1 MLPGF
6 ITLQDNS
13 ATTVESRDGMNK
25 GSRKNRV
32 LLGLVV
38 ALLLAFSG
46 YCWQLLSQQ
55 QQAEDMSTAAEVV
68 LNRINSDTVYLL
80 GREQANDT
88 NVQQRLSQ
96 LSANLDSFVRMVR
109 SDPLL
114 ISFPLSQTLLQDMDS
129 YLMELAQ
136 LHAMEMAIEYIQQPF
151 QLQLHKVLA
160 LPQADDTLKNN
171 LKELAQLGSFLQKSW
186 SKEEQEQL
194 TLLQQQLTTRYRD
207 QPDVIALVQLSADL
221 SRQVVAYH
229 TLRNRLIDMHVV
241 DTLVR
246 WKLDRLECA
255 AKLMNRFY
263 LMVLGGALICFG
275 LVAYT
280 LWRRNQKLSELS
292 HQTGLLAQ
300 AKSDF
305 LANMSHE
312 IRTPMNAIIGFSS
325 LALQTELD
333 QQQRDYLGKIKS
345 SSDTLLLLINDIL
358 DLTKV
363 ESGKLTLEEIDFD
376 LSEQLDSL
384 AGMFAD
390 LAERKHVEV
399 IICKSSDV
407 PVFLRGDPLR
417 LGQVLVN
424 LVNNAIKFTER
435 GEVEVS
441 ISLAS
446 AHPMR
451 IRFSIRDTGIGIAED
466 KQAHLFQA
474 FTQIDASNTRKYG
487 GSGLG
492 LNISQRLVELM
503 GGRISV
509 QSKPGVGSLFQFDI
523 PMTQAVYG
531 VAGRKVFFEHQPL
544 VMVMDD
550 NELVLDLAK
559 DILTRAGVRVLA
571 VNSLSRARQVLRE
584 EGQSLKLAILDWRMG
599 QEDGLDLALEMY
611 QHSQWRRIPILM
623 ISAWSRDGLHGK
635 MESIGLTHFLPK
647 PMTENSLLA
656 KVDELLNGSSYEHH
670 LRQAE
675 AQGDQQH
682 FKSLL
687 QGTRV
692 LLAEDNRVNQ
702 QLIIEY
708 LRRVD
713 AVVTVVNNGREAVER
728 VAEQPFD
735 VILMDLQMPVLDGLD
750 ATRQIRKMVDKHDV
764 PIIAL
769 TASAMP
775 GDKERCLGVG
785 MNGYVTKPVSKLD
798 LYNNLLQWVK
808 PQELEQSGMLEVK
821 PPDMM
826 GVLDL
831 QDALKRLEQ
840 DKEALQ
846 ILFKLFMSEHKD
858 DLWEIRSALRRQQPD
873 VACKLLHTLKGVSA
887 NISAAR
893 LQVVAGELEWRLRQN
908 EVLSEADLEQ
918 LQQVFSQTR
927 EEVSHFLLTGEQHEN
942 TYNPYA
948 TGDDRPSQ

>member
-1 MLPGF
+1 
-6 ITLQDNS
+6 
-13 ATTVESRDGMNK
+13 MNK
-25 GSRKNRV
+25 GSRKNRAV
-32 LLGLVV
+32 PGLIV

-46 YCWQLLSQQ
+46 YCWQSLSQQ
-55 QQAEDMSTAAEVV
+55 QQAHDLNDAAEVV
-68 LNRINSDTVYLL
+68 LNRINADTVYLL
-80 GREQANDT
+80 GREQANDS
-88 NVQQRLSQ
+88 NVQQRLNQ
-96 LSANLDSFVRMVR
+96 LSITLDGFVREVR
-109 SDPLL
+109 SDPELVQDD
-114 ISFPLSQTLLQDMDS
+114 LSQALLDDMDT
-129 YLMELAQ
+129 YLMALAR
-136 LHAMEMAIEYIQQPF
+136 LHAIEMAIEYLNAP
-151 QLQLHKVLA
+151 LQAQIKKVRGISPSDSALHRDLE
-160 LPQADDTLKNN
+160 
-171 LKELAQLGSFLQKSW
+171 ELAQLSNYLQRSW
-186 SKEEQEQL
+186 DKREQT
-194 TLLQQQLTTRYRD
+194 TLDQLQQQLQSRYGNLPEIATLIRLSKEMS
-207 QPDVIALVQLSADL
+207 QQVI
-221 SRQVVAYH
+221 AYH
-229 TLRNRLIDMHVV
+229 TLRYQLIDMHVIES
-241 DTLVR
+241 LVR
-246 WKLDRLECA
+246 WKLDKLERA
-255 AKLMNRFY
+255 SSLMNRFY
-263 LMVLGGALICFG
+263 LMVLCGALICFA
-275 LVAYT
+275 LVAFT

-292 HQTGLLAQ
+292 RQTGLLAQ

-399 IICKSSDV
+399 VIRKSPEV

-435 GEVEVS
+435 GEVEVC
-441 ISLAS
+441 IELANP
-446 AHPMR
+446 HPMR
-451 IRFSIRDTGIGIAED
+451 IRFSVRDTGIGIAEE
-466 KQAHLFQA
+466 KQTQLFQA
-474 FTQIDASNTRKYG
+474 FTQLEAGNTRKYG

-503 GGRISV
+503 GGRITV
-509 QSKPGVGSLFQFDI
+509 ESKPGVGSLFKFDI
-523 PMTQAVYG
+523 PMAQAVYG
-531 VAGRKVFFEHQPL
+531 VAGRKVFFENQPL

-550 NELVLDLAK
+550 NELVLDLAR
-559 DILTRAGVRVLA
+559 DILTRAGVRVLP
-571 VNSLSRARQVLRE
+571 VNSLSRARQLLRE
-584 EGQSLKLAILDWRMG
+584 EGPNLRLAILDWRMG

-623 ISAWSRDGLHGK
+623 ISAWAREGLHAR
-635 MESIGLTHFLPK
+635 MDSMGLTHFLPK
-647 PMTENSLLA
+647 PMTENALLA
-656 KVDELLNGSSYEHH
+656 KVDELLNGSSYELN
-670 LRQAE
+670 LRKAE

-713 AVVTVVNNGREAVER
+713 AVVCVVSNGREAVER

-808 PQELEQSGMLEVK
+808 PQGVEQAGIMEVK
-821 PPDMM
+821 PPDMI
-826 GVLDL
+826 GILDL

-858 DLWEIRSALRRQQPD
+858 DLWEIRSALRRQQPE
-873 VACKLLHTLKGVSA
+873 VASKLLHTLKGVSA

-893 LQVVAGELEWRLRQN
+893 LQLVAGELEWRLRQN
-908 EVLSEADLEQ
+908 EVLSETDLEQ

-942 TYNPYA
+942 SYNPYSS
-948 TGDDRPSQ
+948 GDDRMSQ

>member
-1 MLPGF
+1 
-6 ITLQDNS
+6 
-13 ATTVESRDGMNK
+13 MNK
-25 GSRKNRV
+25 GSRKNRAV
-32 LLGLVV
+32 PGLIV

-46 YCWQLLSQQ
+46 YCWQSLSQQ
-55 QQAEDMSTAAEVV
+55 QQAHDLNDAAEVV
-68 LNRINSDTVYLL
+68 LNRINADTVYLL
-80 GREQANDT
+80 GREQANDS
-88 NVQQRLSQ
+88 NVQQRLNQ
-96 LSANLDSFVRMVR
+96 LSITLDGFVREVR
-109 SDPLL
+109 SDPELVQDD
-114 ISFPLSQTLLQDMDS
+114 LSQSLLEDMDT
-129 YLMELAQ
+129 YLMALAR
-136 LHAMEMAIEYIQQPF
+136 LHAIEMAIEYLNAP
-151 QLQLHKVLA
+151 LQAQIKKVRGISPSDSALHRDLE
-160 LPQADDTLKNN
+160 
-171 LKELAQLGSFLQKSW
+171 ELAQLSNYLQRSW
-186 SKEEQEQL
+186 DKREQT
-194 TLLQQQLTTRYRD
+194 TLDQLQQQLQSRYGNL
-207 QPDVIALVQLSADL
+207 PEIATLIRLSKEM
-221 SRQVVAYH
+221 SQQVMAYH
-229 TLRNRLIDMHVV
+229 TLRYQLIDMHVIES
-241 DTLVR
+241 LVR
-246 WKLDRLECA
+246 WKLDKLERA
-255 AKLMNRFY
+255 SSLMNRFY
-263 LMVLGGALICFG
+263 LMVLCGALICFA
-275 LVAYT
+275 LVAFT

-292 HQTGLLAQ
+292 RQTGLLAQ

-399 IICKSSDV
+399 VIRKSPEV

-435 GEVEVS
+435 GEVEVC
-441 ISLAS
+441 IELANP
-446 AHPMR
+446 HPMR
-451 IRFSIRDTGIGIAED
+451 IRFSVRDTGIGIAEE
-466 KQAHLFQA
+466 KQTQLFQA
-474 FTQIDASNTRKYG
+474 FTQLEAGNTRKYG

-503 GGRISV
+503 GGRITV
-509 QSKPGVGSLFQFDI
+509 ESKPGVGSLFKFDI
-523 PMTQAVYG
+523 PMAQAVYG
-531 VAGRKVFFEHQPL
+531 VAGRKVFFENQPL

-550 NELVLDLAK
+550 NELVLDLAR
-559 DILTRAGVRVLA
+559 DILTRAGVRVLP
-571 VNSLSRARQVLRE
+571 VNSLSRARQLLRE
-584 EGQSLKLAILDWRMG
+584 EGPNLRLAILDWRMG

-623 ISAWSRDGLHGK
+623 ISAWAREGLHAR
-635 MESIGLTHFLPK
+635 MDSMGLTHFLPK
-647 PMTENSLLA
+647 PMTENALLA
-656 KVDELLNGSSYEHH
+656 KVDELLNGSSYELN
-670 LRQAE
+670 LRKAE

-713 AVVTVVNNGREAVER
+713 AVVCVVSNGREAVER

-808 PQELEQSGMLEVK
+808 PQGVEQAGIMEVK
-821 PPDMM
+821 PPDMI
-826 GVLDL
+826 GILDL

-858 DLWEIRSALRRQQPD
+858 DLWEIRSALRRQQPE
-873 VACKLLHTLKGVSA
+873 VASKLLHTLKGVSA
-887 NISAAR
+887 NISASR
-893 LQVVAGELEWRLRQN
+893 LQLVAGELEWRLRQN
-908 EVLSEADLEQ
+908 EVLSETDLEQ

-942 TYNPYA
+942 SYNPYSS
-948 TGDDRPSQ
+948 GDDRMSQ

>member
-1 MLPGF
+1 
-6 ITLQDNS
+6 
-13 ATTVESRDGMNK
+13 MNK
-25 GSRKNRV
+25 GSRKNRAV
-32 LLGLVV
+32 PGLIV

-46 YCWQLLSQQ
+46 YCWQSLSQQ
-55 QQAEDMSTAAEVV
+55 QQAHNLNEAAEVV
-68 LNRINSDTVYLL
+68 LNRINADTLYLL
-80 GREQANDT
+80 GREQANDS
-88 NVQQRLSQ
+88 NVQQRLNQ
-96 LSANLDSFVRMVR
+96 LSITLDGFVREVR
-109 SDPLL
+109 RDPELVQDD
-114 ISFPLSQTLLQDMDS
+114 LSQALLDDMDT
-129 YLMELAQ
+129 YLMALAR
-136 LHAMEMAIEYIQQPF
+136 LHAIEMAIEYLNAP
-151 QLQLHKVLA
+151 LQAQIKKVRGISPSDSALHRDLE
-160 LPQADDTLKNN
+160 
-171 LKELAQLGSFLQKSW
+171 ELAQLSNYLQRSW
-186 SKEEQEQL
+186 DKREQT
-194 TLLQQQLTTRYRD
+194 TLDQLQQQLQSRYGNL
-207 QPDVIALVQLSADL
+207 PEIATLIRLSKEI
-221 SRQVVAYH
+221 SQQVMAYH
-229 TLRNRLIDMHVV
+229 TLRYQLIDMHVIES
-241 DTLVR
+241 LVR
-246 WKLDRLECA
+246 WKLDKLERA
-255 AKLMNRFY
+255 SSLMNRFY
-263 LMVLGGALICFG
+263 LMVLCGALICFA
-275 LVAYT
+275 LVAFT

-292 HQTGLLAQ
+292 RQTGLLAQ

-399 IICKSSDV
+399 VIRKSPEV

-435 GEVEVS
+435 GEVEVC
-441 ISLAS
+441 IELANP
-446 AHPMR
+446 HPMR
-451 IRFSIRDTGIGIAED
+451 IRFSVRDTGIGIAEE
-466 KQAHLFQA
+466 KQTQLFQA
-474 FTQIDASNTRKYG
+474 FTQLEAGNTRKYG

-509 QSKPGVGSLFQFDI
+509 ESKPGVGSLFKFDI
-523 PMTQAVYG
+523 PMAQAVYG
-531 VAGRKVFFEHQPL
+531 VAGRKVFFENQPL

-550 NELVLDLAK
+550 NELVLDLAR
-559 DILTRAGVRVLA
+559 DILTRAGVRVLP
-571 VNSLSRARQVLRE
+571 VNSLSRARQLLRE
-584 EGQSLKLAILDWRMG
+584 EGPNLRLAILDWRMG

-623 ISAWSRDGLHGK
+623 ISAWAREGLHAR
-635 MESIGLTHFLPK
+635 MDSMGLTHFLPK
-647 PMTENSLLA
+647 PMTENALLA
-656 KVDELLNGSSYEHH
+656 KVDELLNGSSYELN
-670 LRQAE
+670 LRKAE

-713 AVVTVVNNGREAVER
+713 AVVCVVSNGREAVER

-808 PQELEQSGMLEVK
+808 PQGVEQVGIMEVK
-821 PPDMM
+821 PPDMI
-826 GVLDL
+826 GILDL

-858 DLWEIRSALRRQQPD
+858 DLWEIRSALRRQQPE
-873 VACKLLHTLKGVSA
+873 VASKLLHTLKGVSA
-887 NISAAR
+887 NISASR
-893 LQVVAGELEWRLRQN
+893 LQLVAGELEWRLRQN
-908 EVLSEADLEQ
+908 EVLSETDLEQ

-942 TYNPYA
+942 SYNPYSS
-948 TGDDRPSQ
+948 GDDRMSQ

>member
-1 MLPGF
+1 
-6 ITLQDNS
+6 
-13 ATTVESRDGMNK
+13 MNK
-25 GSRKNRV
+25 GSRKNRAV
-32 LLGLVV
+32 PGLIV

-46 YCWQLLSQQ
+46 YCWQSLSQQ
-55 QQAEDMSTAAEVV
+55 QQAHNLNEAAEVV
-68 LNRINSDTVYLL
+68 LNRINADTLYLL
-80 GREQANDT
+80 GREQANDS
-88 NVQQRLSQ
+88 NVQQRLNQ
-96 LSANLDSFVRMVR
+96 LSITLDGFVREVR
-109 SDPLL
+109 SDPELVQDA
-114 ISFPLSQTLLQDMDS
+114 LSQALLEDMDT
-129 YLMELAQ
+129 YLMALAR
-136 LHAMEMAIEYIQQPF
+136 LHAIEMAIEYLNVP
-151 QLQLHKVLA
+151 LQAQIKKVRGISPSNSALHRDLE
-160 LPQADDTLKNN
+160 
-171 LKELAQLGSFLQKSW
+171 ELAQLSSYLQRSW
-186 SKEEQEQL
+186 DKREQT
-194 TLLQQQLTTRYRD
+194 TLDQLQQQLQSRYGNL
-207 QPDVIALVQLSADL
+207 PEIATLIRLSKEMNQ
-221 SRQVVAYH
+221 QVMAYH
-229 TLRNRLIDMHVV
+229 TLRYQLIDMHVIES
-241 DTLVR
+241 LVR
-246 WKLDRLECA
+246 WKLDKLERA
-255 AKLMNRFY
+255 SSLMNRFY
-263 LMVLGGALICFG
+263 LMVLCGALICFA
-275 LVAYT
+275 LVAFT

-292 HQTGLLAQ
+292 RQTGLLAQ

-399 IICKSSDV
+399 VIRKSPEV

-435 GEVEVS
+435 GEVEVC
-441 ISLAS
+441 IELANP
-446 AHPMR
+446 HPMR
-451 IRFSIRDTGIGIAED
+451 IRFSVRDTGIGIAEE
-466 KQAHLFQA
+466 KQTQLFQA
-474 FTQIDASNTRKYG
+474 FTQLEAGNTRKYG

-503 GGRISV
+503 GGRITV
-509 QSKPGVGSLFQFDI
+509 ESKPGVGSLFKFDI
-523 PMTQAVYG
+523 PMAQAVYG
-531 VAGRKVFFEHQPL
+531 VAGRKVFFENQPL

-550 NELVLDLAK
+550 NELVLDLAR
-559 DILTRAGVRVLA
+559 DILTRAGVRVLP
-571 VNSLSRARQVLRE
+571 VNSLSRARQLLRE
-584 EGQSLKLAILDWRMG
+584 EGPNLRLAILDWRMG

-623 ISAWSRDGLHGK
+623 ISAWAREGLHAR
-635 MESIGLTHFLPK
+635 MDSMGLTHFLPK
-647 PMTENSLLA
+647 PMTENALLA
-656 KVDELLNGSSYEHH
+656 KVDELLNGSSYELN
-670 LRQAE
+670 LRKAE

-713 AVVTVVNNGREAVER
+713 AVVCVVSNGREAVER

-808 PQELEQSGMLEVK
+808 PQGVEQAGIMEVK
-821 PPDMM
+821 PPDMI
-826 GVLDL
+826 GILDL

-858 DLWEIRSALRRQQPD
+858 DLWEIRSALRRQQPE
-873 VACKLLHTLKGVSA
+873 VASKLLHTLKGVSA

-893 LQVVAGELEWRLRQN
+893 LQLVAGELEWRLRQN
-908 EVLSEADLEQ
+908 EVLSETDLEQ

-942 TYNPYA
+942 SYNPYSS
-948 TGDDRPSQ
+948 GDDRMSQ

>member
-1 MLPGF
+1 MPGL
-6 ITLQDNS
+6 I
-13 ATTVESRDGMNK
+13 
-25 GSRKNRV
+25 
-32 LLGLVV
+32 V

-46 YCWQLLSQQ
+46 YCWQSLSQQ
-55 QQAEDMSTAAEVV
+55 QQAHNLNEAAEVV
-68 LNRINSDTVYLL
+68 LNRINADTLYLL
-80 GREQANDT
+80 GREQANDS
-88 NVQQRLSQ
+88 NVQQRLNQ
-96 LSANLDSFVRMVR
+96 LSITLDGFVREVR
-109 SDPLL
+109 SDPELVQDD
-114 ISFPLSQTLLQDMDS
+114 LSQALLDDMDN
-129 YLMELAQ
+129 YLMALAR
-136 LHAMEMAIEYIQQPF
+136 LHAIEMAIEYLNAP
-151 QLQLHKVLA
+151 LQAQIKKVRGISPSDSALHRDLE
-160 LPQADDTLKNN
+160 
-171 LKELAQLGSFLQKSW
+171 ELAQLSNYLQRSW
-186 SKEEQEQL
+186 DKREQT
-194 TLLQQQLTTRYRD
+194 TLDQLQQQLQSRYGNLPEIATLIRLSKEMS
-207 QPDVIALVQLSADL
+207 QQVI
-221 SRQVVAYH
+221 AYH
-229 TLRNRLIDMHVV
+229 TLRYQLIDMHVIES
-241 DTLVR
+241 LVR
-246 WKLDRLECA
+246 WKLDKLERA
-255 AKLMNRFY
+255 SSLMNRFY
-263 LMVLGGALICFG
+263 LMVLCGALICFA
-275 LVAYT
+275 LVAFT

-292 HQTGLLAQ
+292 RQTGLLAQ

-399 IICKSSDV
+399 VIRKSPEV

-435 GEVEVS
+435 GEVEVC
-441 ISLAS
+441 IELANP
-446 AHPMR
+446 HPMR
-451 IRFSIRDTGIGIAED
+451 IRFSVRDTGIGIAEE
-466 KQAHLFQA
+466 KQTQLFQA
-474 FTQIDASNTRKYG
+474 FTQLEAGNTRKYG

-503 GGRISV
+503 GGRITV
-509 QSKPGVGSLFQFDI
+509 ESKPGVGSLFKFDI
-523 PMTQAVYG
+523 PMAQAVYG
-531 VAGRKVFFEHQPL
+531 VAGRKVFFENQPL

-550 NELVLDLAK
+550 NELVLDLAR
-559 DILTRAGVRVLA
+559 DILTRAGVRVLP
-571 VNSLSRARQVLRE
+571 VNSLSRARQLLRE
-584 EGQSLKLAILDWRMG
+584 EGPNLRLAILDWRMG

-623 ISAWSRDGLHGK
+623 ISAWAREGLHAR
-635 MESIGLTHFLPK
+635 MDSMGLTHFLPK
-647 PMTENSLLA
+647 PMTENALLA
-656 KVDELLNGSSYEHH
+656 KVDELLNGSSYELN
-670 LRQAE
+670 LRKAE

-713 AVVTVVNNGREAVER
+713 AVVCVVSNGREAVER

-808 PQELEQSGMLEVK
+808 PQGVEQAGIMEVK
-821 PPDMM
+821 PPDMI
-826 GVLDL
+826 GILDL

-858 DLWEIRSALRRQQPD
+858 DLWEIRSALRRQQPE
-873 VACKLLHTLKGVSA
+873 VASKLLHTLKGVSA

-893 LQVVAGELEWRLRQN
+893 LQLVAGELEWRLRQN
-908 EVLSEADLEQ
+908 EVLSETDLEQ

-942 TYNPYA
+942 SYNPYSS
-948 TGDDRPSQ
+948 GDDRMSQ

>member
-1 MLPGF
+1 
-6 ITLQDNS
+6 
-13 ATTVESRDGMNK
+13 MNK
-25 GSRKNRV
+25 GSRKNRAV
-32 LLGLVV
+32 PGLIV

-46 YCWQLLSQQ
+46 YCWQSLSQQ
-55 QQAEDMSTAAEVV
+55 QQAHNLNEAAEVV
-68 LNRINSDTVYLL
+68 LNRINADTLYLL
-80 GREQANDT
+80 GREQANDS
-88 NVQQRLSQ
+88 NVQQRLNQ
-96 LSANLDSFVRMVR
+96 LSITLDGFVREVR
-109 SDPLL
+109 SDPELVQDDLSLALL
-114 ISFPLSQTLLQDMDS
+114 EDMDN
-129 YLMELAQ
+129 YLMALAR
-136 LHAMEMAIEYIQQPF
+136 LHAIEMAIEYLNAP
-151 QLQLHKVLA
+151 LQAQIKKVRGISPSDSALHRDLE
-160 LPQADDTLKNN
+160 
-171 LKELAQLGSFLQKSW
+171 ELAQLSNYLQRSW
-186 SKEEQEQL
+186 DKREQT
-194 TLLQQQLTTRYRD
+194 TLDQLQQQLQSRYGNLPEIATLIRLSKEMS
-207 QPDVIALVQLSADL
+207 QQVI
-221 SRQVVAYH
+221 AYH
-229 TLRNRLIDMHVV
+229 TLRYQLIDMHVIES
-241 DTLVR
+241 LVR
-246 WKLDRLECA
+246 WKLDKLERA
-255 AKLMNRFY
+255 SSLMNRFY
-263 LMVLGGALICFG
+263 LMVLCGALICFA
-275 LVAYT
+275 LVAFT

-292 HQTGLLAQ
+292 RQTGLLAQ

-399 IICKSSDV
+399 VIRKSPEV

-435 GEVEVS
+435 GEVEVC
-441 ISLAS
+441 IELANP
-446 AHPMR
+446 HPMR
-451 IRFSIRDTGIGIAED
+451 IRFSVRDTGIGIAEE
-466 KQAHLFQA
+466 KQTQLFQA
-474 FTQIDASNTRKYG
+474 FTQLEAGNTRKYG

-503 GGRISV
+503 GGRITV
-509 QSKPGVGSLFQFDI
+509 ESKPGVGSLFKFDI
-523 PMTQAVYG
+523 PMAQAVYG
-531 VAGRKVFFEHQPL
+531 VAGRKVFFENQPL

-550 NELVLDLAK
+550 NELVLDLAR
-559 DILTRAGVRVLA
+559 DILTRAGVRVLP
-571 VNSLSRARQVLRE
+571 VNSLSRARQLLRE
-584 EGQSLKLAILDWRMG
+584 EGPNLRLAILDWRMG

-623 ISAWSRDGLHGK
+623 ISAWAREGLHAR
-635 MESIGLTHFLPK
+635 MDSMGLTHFLPK
-647 PMTENSLLA
+647 PMTENALLA
-656 KVDELLNGSSYEHH
+656 KVDELLNGSSYELN
-670 LRQAE
+670 LRKAE

-713 AVVTVVNNGREAVER
+713 AVVCVVSNGREAVER

-808 PQELEQSGMLEVK
+808 PQGVEQAGIMEVK
-821 PPDMM
+821 PPDMI
-826 GVLDL
+826 GILDL

-858 DLWEIRSALRRQQPD
+858 DLWEIRSALRRQQPE
-873 VACKLLHTLKGVSA
+873 VASKLLHTLKGVSA

-893 LQVVAGELEWRLRQN
+893 LQLVAGELEWRLRQN
-908 EVLSEADLEQ
+908 EVLSETDLEQ

-942 TYNPYA
+942 SYNPYSS
-948 TGDDRPSQ
+948 GDDRMSQ

>member
-1 MLPGF
+1 
-6 ITLQDNS
+6 
-13 ATTVESRDGMNK
+13 MNK
-25 GSRKNRV
+25 GSRKNRAV
-32 LLGLVV
+32 PGLIV

-46 YCWQLLSQQ
+46 YCWQSLSQQ
-55 QQAEDMSTAAEVV
+55 QQAHDLNDAAEVV
-68 LNRINSDTVYLL
+68 LNRINADTVYLL
-80 GREQANDT
+80 GREQANDS
-88 NVQQRLSQ
+88 NVQQRLNQ
-96 LSANLDSFVRMVR
+96 LSITLDGFVREVR
-109 SDPLL
+109 SDPELVQEE
-114 ISFPLSQTLLQDMDS
+114 LSQVLLEDMDT
-129 YLMELAQ
+129 YLMALAK
-136 LHAMEMAIEYIQQPF
+136 LHAIEMAIEYLNAP
-151 QLQLHKVLA
+151 LQAQIKKVRGISPSDSALHRDLE
-160 LPQADDTLKNN
+160 
-171 LKELAQLGSFLQKSW
+171 ELAQLSSYLQRSW
-186 SKEEQEQL
+186 DKREQTALNQ
-194 TLLQQQLTTRYRD
+194 LQQQLQSRYGD
-207 QPDVIALVQLSADL
+207 LPEIATLIRL
-221 SRQVVAYH
+221 SREVSQQVMAYH
-229 TLRNRLIDMHVV
+229 TLRYQLIDMHVIES
-241 DTLVR
+241 LVR
-246 WKLDRLECA
+246 WKLDKLERA
-255 AKLMNRFY
+255 SSLMNRFY
-263 LMVLGGALICFG
+263 LMVLCGALICFA
-275 LVAYT
+275 LVAFT

-292 HQTGLLAQ
+292 RQTGLLAQ

-399 IICKSSDV
+399 VIRKSPEV

-435 GEVEVS
+435 GEVEVC
-441 ISLAS
+441 IELANP
-446 AHPMR
+446 HPMR
-451 IRFSIRDTGIGIAED
+451 IRFSVRDTGIGIAEE
-466 KQAHLFQA
+466 KQTQLFQA
-474 FTQIDASNTRKYG
+474 FTQLEAGNTRKYG

-503 GGRISV
+503 GGRITV
-509 QSKPGVGSLFQFDI
+509 ESKPGVGSLFKFDI
-523 PMTQAVYG
+523 PMAQAVYG
-531 VAGRKVFFEHQPL
+531 VAGRKVFFENQPL

-550 NELVLDLAK
+550 NELVLDLAR
-559 DILTRAGVRVLA
+559 DILTRAGVRVLP
-571 VNSLSRARQVLRE
+571 VNSLSRARQLLRE
-584 EGQSLKLAILDWRMG
+584 EGPNLRLAILDWRMG

-623 ISAWSRDGLHGK
+623 ISAWAREGLHAR
-635 MESIGLTHFLPK
+635 MDSMGLTHFLPK
-647 PMTENSLLA
+647 PMTENALLA
-656 KVDELLNGSSYEHH
+656 KVDELLNGSSYELN
-670 LRQAE
+670 LRKAE

-713 AVVTVVNNGREAVER
+713 AVVCVVSNGREAVER

-808 PQELEQSGMLEVK
+808 PQGVEQAGIMEVK
-821 PPDMM
+821 PPDMI
-826 GVLDL
+826 GILDL

-858 DLWEIRSALRRQQPD
+858 DLWEIRSALRRQQPE
-873 VACKLLHTLKGVSA
+873 VASKLLHTLKGVSA

-893 LQVVAGELEWRLRQN
+893 LQLVASELEWRLRQN
-908 EVLSEADLEQ
+908 EVLSETDLEQ

-942 TYNPYA
+942 SYNPYSS
-948 TGDDRPSQ
+948 GDDRMSQ

>member
-1 MLPGF
+1 
-6 ITLQDNS
+6 
-13 ATTVESRDGMNK
+13 MNK
-25 GSRKNRV
+25 GSRKNRAV
-32 LLGLVV
+32 PGLIV

-46 YCWQLLSQQ
+46 YCWQSLSQQ
-55 QQAEDMSTAAEVV
+55 QQAHDLNDAAEVV
-68 LNRINSDTVYLL
+68 LNRINADTVYLL
-80 GREQANDT
+80 GREQANDS
-88 NVQQRLSQ
+88 NVQQRLNQ
-96 LSANLDSFVRMVR
+96 LSITLDGFVREVR
-109 SDPLL
+109 SDPELVQEE
-114 ISFPLSQTLLQDMDS
+114 LSQVLLEDMDT
-129 YLMELAQ
+129 YLMALAK
-136 LHAMEMAIEYIQQPF
+136 LHAIEMAIEYLNAP
-151 QLQLHKVLA
+151 LQAQIKKVRGISPSDSALHRDLE
-160 LPQADDTLKNN
+160 
-171 LKELAQLGSFLQKSW
+171 ELAQLSSYLQRSW
-186 SKEEQEQL
+186 DKREQTALNQ
-194 TLLQQQLTTRYRD
+194 LQQQLQSRYGD
-207 QPDVIALVQLSADL
+207 LPEIATLIRLSKEV
-221 SRQVVAYH
+221 SQQVMAYH
-229 TLRNRLIDMHVV
+229 TLRYQLIDMHVIES
-241 DTLVR
+241 LVR
-246 WKLDRLECA
+246 WKLDKLERA
-255 AKLMNRFY
+255 SSLMNRFY
-263 LMVLGGALICFG
+263 LMVLCGALICFA
-275 LVAYT
+275 LVAFT

-292 HQTGLLAQ
+292 RQTGLLAQ

-399 IICKSSDV
+399 VIRKSPEV

-435 GEVEVS
+435 GEVEVC
-441 ISLAS
+441 IELANP
-446 AHPMR
+446 HPMR
-451 IRFSIRDTGIGIAED
+451 IRFSVRDTGIGIAEE
-466 KQAHLFQA
+466 KQTQLFQA
-474 FTQIDASNTRKYG
+474 FTQLEAGNTRKYG

-503 GGRISV
+503 GGRITV
-509 QSKPGVGSLFQFDI
+509 ESKPGVGSLFKFDI
-523 PMTQAVYG
+523 PMAQAVYG
-531 VAGRKVFFEHQPL
+531 VAGRKVFFENQPL

-550 NELVLDLAK
+550 NELVLDLAR
-559 DILTRAGVRVLA
+559 DILTRAGVRVLP
-571 VNSLSRARQVLRE
+571 VNSLSRARQLLRE
-584 EGQSLKLAILDWRMG
+584 EGPNLRLAILDWRMG

-623 ISAWSRDGLHGK
+623 ISAWAREGLHAR
-635 MESIGLTHFLPK
+635 MDSMGLTHFLPK
-647 PMTENSLLA
+647 PMTENALLA
-656 KVDELLNGSSYEHH
+656 KVDELLNGSSYELN
-670 LRQAE
+670 LRKAE

-713 AVVTVVNNGREAVER
+713 AVVCVVSNGREAVER

-808 PQELEQSGMLEVK
+808 PQGVEQAGIMEVK
-821 PPDMM
+821 PPDMI
-826 GVLDL
+826 GILDL

-858 DLWEIRSALRRQQPD
+858 DLWEIRSALRRQQPE
-873 VACKLLHTLKGVSA
+873 VASKLLHTLKGVSA

-893 LQVVAGELEWRLRQN
+893 LQLVAGELEWRLRQN
-908 EVLSEADLEQ
+908 EVLSETDLEQ

-942 TYNPYA
+942 SYNPYSS
-948 TGDDRPSQ
+948 GDDRMSQ

>member
-1 MLPGF
+1 
-6 ITLQDNS
+6 
-13 ATTVESRDGMNK
+13 MNK
-25 GSRKNRV
+25 GSRKNRAV
-32 LLGLVV
+32 PGLIV

-46 YCWQLLSQQ
+46 YCWQSLSQQ
-55 QQAEDMSTAAEVV
+55 QQAHDLNDAAEVV
-68 LNRINSDTVYLL
+68 LNRINADTVYLL
-80 GREQANDT
+80 GREQANDS
-88 NVQQRLSQ
+88 NVQQRLNQ
-96 LSANLDSFVRMVR
+96 LSITLDGFVREVR
-109 SDPLL
+109 SDPELVQDD
-114 ISFPLSQTLLQDMDS
+114 LSQALLEDMDT
-129 YLMELAQ
+129 YLMALAR
-136 LHAMEMAIEYIQQPF
+136 LHAIEMAIEYLNAPLQAQIQKVRGISPSDSA
-151 QLQLHKVLA
+151 LHRDLE
-160 LPQADDTLKNN
+160 
-171 LKELAQLGSFLQKSW
+171 ELAQLSNYLQRSW
-186 SKEEQEQL
+186 DKREQT
-194 TLLQQQLTTRYRD
+194 TLDQLQQQLQSRYGNLPEIATLIRLSKEMS
-207 QPDVIALVQLSADL
+207 QQVI
-221 SRQVVAYH
+221 AYH
-229 TLRNRLIDMHVV
+229 TLRYQLIDMHVIES
-241 DTLVR
+241 LVR
-246 WKLDRLECA
+246 WKLDKLERA
-255 AKLMNRFY
+255 SSLMNRFY
-263 LMVLGGALICFG
+263 LMVLCGALICFA
-275 LVAYT
+275 LVAFT

-292 HQTGLLAQ
+292 RQTGLLAQ

-399 IICKSSDV
+399 VIRKSPEV

-435 GEVEVS
+435 GEVEVC
-441 ISLAS
+441 IELANP
-446 AHPMR
+446 HPMR
-451 IRFSIRDTGIGIAED
+451 IRFSVRDTGIGIAEE
-466 KQAHLFQA
+466 KQTQLFQA
-474 FTQIDASNTRKYG
+474 FTQLEAGNTRKYG

-503 GGRISV
+503 GGRITV
-509 QSKPGVGSLFQFDI
+509 ESKPGVGSLFKFDI
-523 PMTQAVYG
+523 PMAQAVYG
-531 VAGRKVFFEHQPL
+531 VAGRKVFFENQPL

-550 NELVLDLAK
+550 NELVLDLAR
-559 DILTRAGVRVLA
+559 DILTRAGVRVLP
-571 VNSLSRARQVLRE
+571 VNSLSRARQLLRE
-584 EGQSLKLAILDWRMG
+584 EGPNLRLAILDWRMG

-623 ISAWSRDGLHGK
+623 ISAWAREGLHAR
-635 MESIGLTHFLPK
+635 MDSMGLTHFLPK
-647 PMTENSLLA
+647 PMTENALLA
-656 KVDELLNGSSYEHH
+656 KVDELLNGSSYELN
-670 LRQAE
+670 LRKAE

-713 AVVTVVNNGREAVER
+713 AVVCVVSNGREAVER

-808 PQELEQSGMLEVK
+808 PQGVEQAGIMEVK
-821 PPDMM
+821 PPDMI
-826 GVLDL
+826 GILDL

-858 DLWEIRSALRRQQPD
+858 DLWEIRSALRRQQPE
-873 VACKLLHTLKGVSA
+873 VASKLLHTLKGVSA

-893 LQVVAGELEWRLRQN
+893 LQLVAGELEWRLRQN
-908 EVLSEADLEQ
+908 EVLSETDLEQ

-942 TYNPYA
+942 SYNPYSS
-948 TGDDRPSQ
+948 GDDRMSQ

>member
-1 MLPGF
+1 
-6 ITLQDNS
+6 
-13 ATTVESRDGMNK
+13 MNK
-25 GSRKNRV
+25 GSRKNRAV
-32 LLGLVV
+32 PGLIV

-46 YCWQLLSQQ
+46 YCWQSLSQQ
-55 QQAEDMSTAAEVV
+55 QQAHDLNDAAEVV
-68 LNRINSDTVYLL
+68 LNRINADTVYLL
-80 GREQANDT
+80 GREQANDS
-88 NVQQRLSQ
+88 NVQQRLNQ
-96 LSANLDSFVRMVR
+96 LSITLDGFVREVR
-109 SDPLL
+109 SDPELVQDD
-114 ISFPLSQTLLQDMDS
+114 LSQALLEDMDT
-129 YLMELAQ
+129 YLMALAR
-136 LHAMEMAIEYIQQPF
+136 LHAIEMAIEYLNAP
-151 QLQLHKVLA
+151 LQTQIKKVRGISPSDSALHRDLE
-160 LPQADDTLKNN
+160 
-171 LKELAQLGSFLQKSW
+171 ELAQLSNYLQRSW
-186 SKEEQEQL
+186 DKREQT
-194 TLLQQQLTTRYRD
+194 TLDQLQQQLQSRYGNLPEIATLIRLSKEMS
-207 QPDVIALVQLSADL
+207 QQVI
-221 SRQVVAYH
+221 AYH
-229 TLRNRLIDMHVV
+229 TLRYQLIDMHVIES
-241 DTLVR
+241 LVR
-246 WKLDRLECA
+246 WKLDKLERA
-255 AKLMNRFY
+255 SSLMNRFY
-263 LMVLGGALICFG
+263 LMVLCGALICFA
-275 LVAYT
+275 LVAFT

-292 HQTGLLAQ
+292 RQTGLLAQ

-399 IICKSSDV
+399 VIRKSPEV

-435 GEVEVS
+435 GEVEVC
-441 ISLAS
+441 IELANP
-446 AHPMR
+446 HPMR
-451 IRFSIRDTGIGIAED
+451 IRFSVRDTGIGIAEE
-466 KQAHLFQA
+466 KQTQLFQA
-474 FTQIDASNTRKYG
+474 FTQLEAGNTRKYG

-503 GGRISV
+503 GGRITV
-509 QSKPGVGSLFQFDI
+509 ESKPGVGSLFKFDI
-523 PMTQAVYG
+523 PMAQAVYG
-531 VAGRKVFFEHQPL
+531 VAGRKVFFENQPL

-550 NELVLDLAK
+550 NELVLDLAR
-559 DILTRAGVRVLA
+559 DILTRAGVRVLP
-571 VNSLSRARQVLRE
+571 VNSLSRARQLLRE
-584 EGQSLKLAILDWRMG
+584 EGPNLRLAILDWRMG

-623 ISAWSRDGLHGK
+623 ISAWAREGLHAR
-635 MESIGLTHFLPK
+635 MDSMGLTHFLPK
-647 PMTENSLLA
+647 PMTENALLA
-656 KVDELLNGSSYEHH
+656 KVDELLNGSSYELN
-670 LRQAE
+670 LRKAE

-713 AVVTVVNNGREAVER
+713 AVVCVVSNGREAVER

-808 PQELEQSGMLEVK
+808 PQGVEQAGIMEVK
-821 PPDMM
+821 PPDMI
-826 GVLDL
+826 GILDL

-858 DLWEIRSALRRQQPD
+858 DLWEIRSALRRQQPE
-873 VACKLLHTLKGVSA
+873 VASKLLHTLKGVSA

-893 LQVVAGELEWRLRQN
+893 LQLVAGELEWRLRQN
-908 EVLSEADLEQ
+908 EVLSETDLEQ

-942 TYNPYA
+942 SYNPYSS
-948 TGDDRPSQ
+948 GDDRMSQ

>member
-1 MLPGF
+1 
-6 ITLQDNS
+6 
-13 ATTVESRDGMNK
+13 MNK
-25 GSRKNRV
+25 GSRKNRAV
-32 LLGLVV
+32 PGLIV

-46 YCWQLLSQQ
+46 YCWQSLSQQ
-55 QQAEDMSTAAEVV
+55 QQAHDLNDAAEVV
-68 LNRINSDTVYLL
+68 LNRINADTVYLL
-80 GREQANDT
+80 GREQANDS
-88 NVQQRLSQ
+88 NVQQRLNQ
-96 LSANLDSFVRMVR
+96 LSITLDGFVREVR
-109 SDPLL
+109 SDPELVKDD
-114 ISFPLSQTLLQDMDS
+114 LSQALLEDMDT
-129 YLMELAQ
+129 YLMALAR
-136 LHAMEMAIEYIQQPF
+136 LHAIEMAIEYLNAP
-151 QLQLHKVLA
+151 LQAQIKKVRGISPSDSALHSDLE
-160 LPQADDTLKNN
+160 
-171 LKELAQLGSFLQKSW
+171 ELAQLSNYLQRSW
-186 SKEEQEQL
+186 DKREQT
-194 TLLQQQLTTRYRD
+194 TLDQLQQQLQSRYGNLPEIATLIRLSKEMS
-207 QPDVIALVQLSADL
+207 QQVI
-221 SRQVVAYH
+221 AYH
-229 TLRNRLIDMHVV
+229 TLRYQLIDMHVIES
-241 DTLVR
+241 LVR
-246 WKLDRLECA
+246 WKLDKLERA
-255 AKLMNRFY
+255 SSLMNRFY
-263 LMVLGGALICFG
+263 LMVLCGALICFA
-275 LVAYT
+275 LVAFT

-292 HQTGLLAQ
+292 RQTGLLAQ

-399 IICKSSDV
+399 VIRKSPEV

-435 GEVEVS
+435 GEVEVC
-441 ISLAS
+441 IELANP
-446 AHPMR
+446 HPMR
-451 IRFSIRDTGIGIAED
+451 IRFSVRDTGIGIAEE
-466 KQAHLFQA
+466 KQTQLFQA
-474 FTQIDASNTRKYG
+474 FTQLEAGNTRKYG

-503 GGRISV
+503 GGRITV
-509 QSKPGVGSLFQFDI
+509 ESKPGVGSLFKFDI
-523 PMTQAVYG
+523 PMAQAVYG
-531 VAGRKVFFEHQPL
+531 VAGRKVFFENQPL

-550 NELVLDLAK
+550 NELVLDLAR
-559 DILTRAGVRVLA
+559 DILTRAGVRVLP
-571 VNSLSRARQVLRE
+571 VNSLSRARQLLRE
-584 EGQSLKLAILDWRMG
+584 EGPNLRLAILDWRMG

-623 ISAWSRDGLHGK
+623 ISAWAREGLHAR
-635 MESIGLTHFLPK
+635 MDSMGLTHFLPK
-647 PMTENSLLA
+647 PMTENALLA
-656 KVDELLNGSSYEHH
+656 KVDELLNGSSYELN
-670 LRQAE
+670 LRKAE

-713 AVVTVVNNGREAVER
+713 AVVCVVSNGREAVER

-808 PQELEQSGMLEVK
+808 PQGVEQAGIMEVK
-821 PPDMM
+821 PPDMI
-826 GVLDL
+826 GILDL

-858 DLWEIRSALRRQQPD
+858 DLWEIRSALRRQQPE
-873 VACKLLHTLKGVSA
+873 VASKLLHTLKGVSA

-893 LQVVAGELEWRLRQN
+893 LQLVAGELEWRLRQN
-908 EVLSEADLEQ
+908 EVLSETDLEQ

-942 TYNPYA
+942 SYNPYSS
-948 TGDDRPSQ
+948 GDDRMSQ

>member
-1 MLPGF
+1 
-6 ITLQDNS
+6 
-13 ATTVESRDGMNK
+13 MNK
-25 GSRKNRV
+25 GSRKNRAV
-32 LLGLVV
+32 PGLIV

-46 YCWQLLSQQ
+46 YCWQSLSQQ
-55 QQAEDMSTAAEVV
+55 QQAHDLNDAAEVV
-68 LNRINSDTVYLL
+68 LNRINADTVYLL
-80 GREQANDT
+80 GREQANDS
-88 NVQQRLSQ
+88 NVQQRLNQ
-96 LSANLDSFVRMVR
+96 LSITLDGFVREVR
-109 SDPLL
+109 SDPELVQDD
-114 ISFPLSQTLLQDMDS
+114 LSQALLEDMDT
-129 YLMELAQ
+129 YLMALAR
-136 LHAMEMAIEYIQQPF
+136 LHAIEMAIEYLNAP
-151 QLQLHKVLA
+151 LQAQIKKVRGISPSDSALHRDLE
-160 LPQADDTLKNN
+160 
-171 LKELAQLGSFLQKSW
+171 ELAQLSNYLQRSW
-186 SKEEQEQL
+186 DKREQTTL
-194 TLLQQQLTTRYRD
+194 DLLQQQLQSRYGNL
-207 QPDVIALVQLSADL
+207 PEIATLIRLSKEM
-221 SRQVVAYH
+221 SQQVMAYH
-229 TLRNRLIDMHVV
+229 TLRYQLIDMHVIES
-241 DTLVR
+241 LVR
-246 WKLDRLECA
+246 WKLDKLERA
-255 AKLMNRFY
+255 SSLMNRFY
-263 LMVLGGALICFG
+263 LMVLCGALICFA
-275 LVAYT
+275 LVAFT

-292 HQTGLLAQ
+292 RQTGLLAQ

-399 IICKSSDV
+399 VIRKSPEV

-435 GEVEVS
+435 GEVEVC
-441 ISLAS
+441 IELANP
-446 AHPMR
+446 HPMR
-451 IRFSIRDTGIGIAED
+451 IRFSVRDTGIGIAEE
-466 KQAHLFQA
+466 KQTQLFQA
-474 FTQIDASNTRKYG
+474 FTQLEAGNTRKYG

-503 GGRISV
+503 GGRITV
-509 QSKPGVGSLFQFDI
+509 ESKPGVGSLFKFDI
-523 PMTQAVYG
+523 PMAQAVYG
-531 VAGRKVFFEHQPL
+531 VAGRKVFFENQPL

-550 NELVLDLAK
+550 NELVLDLAR
-559 DILTRAGVRVLA
+559 DILTRAGVRVLP
-571 VNSLSRARQVLRE
+571 VNSLSRARQLLRE
-584 EGQSLKLAILDWRMG
+584 EGPNLRLAILDWRMG

-623 ISAWSRDGLHGK
+623 ISAWAREGLHAR
-635 MESIGLTHFLPK
+635 MDSMGLTHFLPK
-647 PMTENSLLA
+647 PMTENALLA
-656 KVDELLNGSSYEHH
+656 KVDELLNGSSYELN
-670 LRQAE
+670 LRKAE

-713 AVVTVVNNGREAVER
+713 AVVCVVSNGREAVER

-808 PQELEQSGMLEVK
+808 PQGVEQAGIMEVK
-821 PPDMM
+821 PPDMI
-826 GVLDL
+826 GILDL

-858 DLWEIRSALRRQQPD
+858 DLWEIRSALRRQQPE
-873 VACKLLHTLKGVSA
+873 VASKLLHTLKGVSA

-893 LQVVAGELEWRLRQN
+893 LQLVAGELEWRLRQN
-908 EVLSEADLEQ
+908 EVLSETDLEQ

-942 TYNPYA
+942 SYNPYSS
-948 TGDDRPSQ
+948 GDDRMSQ

>member
-1 MLPGF
+1 
-6 ITLQDNS
+6 
-13 ATTVESRDGMNK
+13 MNK
-25 GSRKNRV
+25 GSRKNRAV
-32 LLGLVV
+32 PGLIV

-46 YCWQLLSQQ
+46 YCWQSLSQQ
-55 QQAEDMSTAAEVV
+55 QQAHNLNEAAEVV
-68 LNRINSDTVYLL
+68 LNRINADTVYLL
-80 GREQANDT
+80 GREQANDS
-88 NVQQRLSQ
+88 NVQQRLNQ
-96 LSANLDSFVRMVR
+96 LSITLDGFVREVR
-109 SDPLL
+109 SDPELVQEE
-114 ISFPLSQTLLQDMDS
+114 LSQVLLEDMDT
-129 YLMELAQ
+129 YLMALAR
-136 LHAMEMAIEYIQQPF
+136 LHAIEMAIEYLNAP
-151 QLQLHKVLA
+151 LQAQIKKVRGISPSDSALHRDLE
-160 LPQADDTLKNN
+160 
-171 LKELAQLGSFLQKSW
+171 ELAQLSNYLQRSW
-186 SKEEQEQL
+186 DKREQT
-194 TLLQQQLTTRYRD
+194 TLDQLQQQLQSRYGNLPEIATLIRLSKEMS
-207 QPDVIALVQLSADL
+207 QQVI
-221 SRQVVAYH
+221 AYH
-229 TLRNRLIDMHVV
+229 TLRYQLIDMHVIES
-241 DTLVR
+241 LVR
-246 WKLDRLECA
+246 WKLDKLERA
-255 AKLMNRFY
+255 SSLMNRFY
-263 LMVLGGALICFG
+263 LMVLCGALICFA
-275 LVAYT
+275 LVAFT

-292 HQTGLLAQ
+292 RQTGLLAQ

-399 IICKSSDV
+399 VIRKSPEV

-435 GEVEVS
+435 GEVEVC
-441 ISLAS
+441 IELANP
-446 AHPMR
+446 HPMR
-451 IRFSIRDTGIGIAED
+451 IRFSVRDTGIGIAEE
-466 KQAHLFQA
+466 KQTQLFQA
-474 FTQIDASNTRKYG
+474 FTQLEAGNTRKYG
-487 GSGLG
+487 GAGLG

-503 GGRISV
+503 GGRITV
-509 QSKPGVGSLFQFDI
+509 ESKPGVGSLFKFDI
-523 PMTQAVYG
+523 PMAQAVYG
-531 VAGRKVFFEHQPL
+531 VAGRKVFFENQPL

-550 NELVLDLAK
+550 NELVLDLAR
-559 DILTRAGVRVLA
+559 DILTRAGVRVLP
-571 VNSLSRARQVLRE
+571 VNSLSRARQLLRE
-584 EGQSLKLAILDWRMG
+584 EGPNLRLAILDWRMG

-623 ISAWSRDGLHGK
+623 ISAWAREGLHAR
-635 MESIGLTHFLPK
+635 MDSMGLTHFLPK
-647 PMTENSLLA
+647 PMTENALLA
-656 KVDELLNGSSYEHH
+656 KVDELLNGSSYELN
-670 LRQAE
+670 LRKAE

-713 AVVTVVNNGREAVER
+713 AVVCVVSNGREAVER

-808 PQELEQSGMLEVK
+808 PQGVEQAGIMEVK
-821 PPDMM
+821 PPDMI
-826 GVLDL
+826 GILDL

-858 DLWEIRSALRRQQPD
+858 DLWEIRSALRRQQPE
-873 VACKLLHTLKGVSA
+873 VASKLLHTLKGVSA

-893 LQVVAGELEWRLRQN
+893 LQLVAGELEWRLRQN
-908 EVLSEADLEQ
+908 EVLSETDLEQ

-942 TYNPYA
+942 SYNPYSS
-948 TGDDRPSQ
+948 GDDRMSQ

>member
-1 MLPGF
+1 
-6 ITLQDNS
+6 
-13 ATTVESRDGMNK
+13 MNK
-25 GSRKNRV
+25 GSRKNRAV
-32 LLGLVV
+32 PGLIV

-46 YCWQLLSQQ
+46 YCWQSLSQQ
-55 QQAEDMSTAAEVV
+55 QQAHDLNDAAEVV
-68 LNRINSDTVYLL
+68 LNRINADTVYLL
-80 GREQANDT
+80 GREQANDS
-88 NVQQRLSQ
+88 NVQQRLNQ
-96 LSANLDSFVRMVR
+96 LSITLDGFVREVR
-109 SDPLL
+109 SDPELVQDD
-114 ISFPLSQTLLQDMDS
+114 LSQALLEDMDT
-129 YLMELAQ
+129 YLMALAR
-136 LHAMEMAIEYIQQPF
+136 LHAIEMAIEYLNAPLQAQIQKVRGISPSDSA
-151 QLQLHKVLA
+151 LHRDLE
-160 LPQADDTLKNN
+160 
-171 LKELAQLGSFLQKSW
+171 ELAQLSNYLQRSW
-186 SKEEQEQL
+186 DKREQT
-194 TLLQQQLTTRYRD
+194 TLDQLQQQLQSRYGNLPEIATLIRLSKEMS
-207 QPDVIALVQLSADL
+207 QQVI
-221 SRQVVAYH
+221 AYH
-229 TLRNRLIDMHVV
+229 TLRYQLIDMHVIES
-241 DTLVR
+241 LVR
-246 WKLDRLECA
+246 WKLDKLERA
-255 AKLMNRFY
+255 SSLMNRFY
-263 LMVLGGALICFG
+263 LMVLCGALICFA
-275 LVAYT
+275 LVAFT

-292 HQTGLLAQ
+292 RQTGLLAQ

-399 IICKSSDV
+399 VIRKSPEV

-435 GEVEVS
+435 GEVEVC
-441 ISLAS
+441 IELANP
-446 AHPMR
+446 HPMR
-451 IRFSIRDTGIGIAED
+451 IRFSVRDTGIGIAEE
-466 KQAHLFQA
+466 KQTQLFQA
-474 FTQIDASNTRKYG
+474 FTQLEAGNTRKYG

-503 GGRISV
+503 GGRITV
-509 QSKPGVGSLFQFDI
+509 ESKPGVGSLFKFDI
-523 PMTQAVYG
+523 PMAQAVYG
-531 VAGRKVFFEHQPL
+531 VAGRKVFFENQPL

-550 NELVLDLAK
+550 NELVLDLAR
-559 DILTRAGVRVLA
+559 DILTRAGVRVLP
-571 VNSLSRARQVLRE
+571 VNSLSRARQLLRE
-584 EGQSLKLAILDWRMG
+584 EGPNLRLAILDWRMG

-623 ISAWSRDGLHGK
+623 ISAWAREGLHAR
-635 MESIGLTHFLPK
+635 MDSMGLTHFLPK
-647 PMTENSLLA
+647 PMTENALLA
-656 KVDELLNGSSYEHH
+656 KVDELLNGSSYELN
-670 LRQAE
+670 LRKAE

-713 AVVTVVNNGREAVER
+713 AVVCVVSNGREAVER

-808 PQELEQSGMLEVK
+808 PQGVEQAGIMEVK
-821 PPDMM
+821 PPDMI
-826 GVLDL
+826 GILDL

-858 DLWEIRSALRRQQPD
+858 DLWEIRSALRRQQPE
-873 VACKLLHTLKGVSA
+873 VASKLLHTLKGVSA

-893 LQVVAGELEWRLRQN
+893 LQLVAGELEWRLRQN
-908 EVLSEADLEQ
+908 EVLSESDLEQ

-942 TYNPYA
+942 SYNPYSS
-948 TGDDRPSQ
+948 GDDRMSQ

>member
-1 MLPGF
+1 
-6 ITLQDNS
+6 
-13 ATTVESRDGMNK
+13 MNK
-25 GSRKNRV
+25 GSRKNRAV
-32 LLGLVV
+32 PGLIV

-46 YCWQLLSQQ
+46 YCWQSLSQQ
-55 QQAEDMSTAAEVV
+55 QQAHDLNDAAEVV
-68 LNRINSDTVYLL
+68 LNLINADTVYLL
-80 GREQANDT
+80 GREQANDS
-88 NVQQRLSQ
+88 NVQQRLNQ
-96 LSANLDSFVRMVR
+96 LSITLDGFVREVR
-109 SDPLL
+109 SDPELVQDD
-114 ISFPLSQTLLQDMDS
+114 LSQALLDDMDT
-129 YLMELAQ
+129 YLMALAR
-136 LHAMEMAIEYIQQPF
+136 LHAIEMAIEYLNAP
-151 QLQLHKVLA
+151 LQAQIKKVRGISPSDNALHRDLE
-160 LPQADDTLKNN
+160 
-171 LKELAQLGSFLQKSW
+171 ELAQLSNYLQRSW
-186 SKEEQEQL
+186 DKREQT
-194 TLLQQQLTTRYRD
+194 TLDQLQQQLQSRYGD
-207 QPDVIALVQLSADL
+207 LPEIATLIRL
-221 SRQVVAYH
+221 SREVSQQVMAYH
-229 TLRNRLIDMHVV
+229 TLRYQLIDMHVIES
-241 DTLVR
+241 LVR
-246 WKLDRLECA
+246 WKLDKLERA
-255 AKLMNRFY
+255 SSLMNRFY
-263 LMVLGGALICFG
+263 LMVLCGALICFA
-275 LVAYT
+275 LVAFT

-292 HQTGLLAQ
+292 RQTGLLAQ

-399 IICKSSDV
+399 VIRKSPEV

-435 GEVEVS
+435 GEVEVC
-441 ISLAS
+441 IELANP
-446 AHPMR
+446 HPMR
-451 IRFSIRDTGIGIAED
+451 IRFSVRDTGIGIAEE
-466 KQAHLFQA
+466 KQTQLFQA
-474 FTQIDASNTRKYG
+474 FTQLEAGNTRKYG

-503 GGRISV
+503 GGRITV
-509 QSKPGVGSLFQFDI
+509 ESKPGVGSLFKFDI
-523 PMTQAVYG
+523 PMAQAVYG
-531 VAGRKVFFEHQPL
+531 VAGRKVFFENQPL

-550 NELVLDLAK
+550 NELVLDLAR
-559 DILTRAGVRVLA
+559 DILTRAGVRVLP
-571 VNSLSRARQVLRE
+571 VNSLSRARQLLRE
-584 EGQSLKLAILDWRMG
+584 EGPNLRLAILDWRMG

-623 ISAWSRDGLHGK
+623 ISAWAREGLHAR
-635 MESIGLTHFLPK
+635 MDSMGLTHFLPK
-647 PMTENSLLA
+647 PMTENALLA
-656 KVDELLNGSSYEHH
+656 KVDELLNGSSYELN
-670 LRQAE
+670 LRKAE

-713 AVVTVVNNGREAVER
+713 AVVCVVSNGREAVER

-808 PQELEQSGMLEVK
+808 PQGVEQAGIMEVK
-821 PPDMM
+821 PPDMI
-826 GVLDL
+826 GILDL

-858 DLWEIRSALRRQQPD
+858 DLWEIRSALRRQQPE
-873 VACKLLHTLKGVSA
+873 VASKLLHTLKGVSA

-893 LQVVAGELEWRLRQN
+893 LQLVAGELEWRLRQN
-908 EVLSEADLEQ
+908 EVLSETDLEQ

-942 TYNPYA
+942 SYNPYSS
-948 TGDDRPSQ
+948 GDDRMSQ

>member
-1 MLPGF
+1 
-6 ITLQDNS
+6 
-13 ATTVESRDGMNK
+13 MNK
-25 GSRKNRV
+25 GSRKNRAV
-32 LLGLVV
+32 PGLIV

-46 YCWQLLSQQ
+46 YCWQSLSQQ
-55 QQAEDMSTAAEVV
+55 QQAHDLNDAAEVV
-68 LNRINSDTVYLL
+68 LNRINADTVYLL
-80 GREQANDT
+80 GREQANDS
-88 NVQQRLSQ
+88 NVQQRLNQ
-96 LSANLDSFVRMVR
+96 LSITLDGFVREVR
-109 SDPLL
+109 SDPELVQDD
-114 ISFPLSQTLLQDMDS
+114 LSQALLEDMDT
-129 YLMELAQ
+129 YLMALAR
-136 LHAMEMAIEYIQQPF
+136 LHAIEMAIEYLNAP
-151 QLQLHKVLA
+151 LQAQIKKVRGIIPSDSALHRDLE
-160 LPQADDTLKNN
+160 
-171 LKELAQLGSFLQKSW
+171 ELAQLSNYLQRSW
-186 SKEEQEQL
+186 DKREQT
-194 TLLQQQLTTRYRD
+194 TLDQLQQQSQSRYGNL
-207 QPDVIALVQLSADL
+207 PEIATLIRLSKEM
-221 SRQVVAYH
+221 SQQVMAYH
-229 TLRNRLIDMHVV
+229 TLRYQLIDMHVIES
-241 DTLVR
+241 LVR
-246 WKLDRLECA
+246 WKLDKLERA
-255 AKLMNRFY
+255 SSLMNRFY
-263 LMVLGGALICFG
+263 LMVLCGALICFA
-275 LVAYT
+275 LVAFT

-292 HQTGLLAQ
+292 RQTGLLAQ

-399 IICKSSDV
+399 VIRKSPEV

-435 GEVEVS
+435 GEVEVC
-441 ISLAS
+441 IELANP
-446 AHPMR
+446 HPMR
-451 IRFSIRDTGIGIAED
+451 IRFSVRDTGIGIAEE
-466 KQAHLFQA
+466 KQTQLFQA
-474 FTQIDASNTRKYG
+474 FTQLEAGNTRKYG

-503 GGRISV
+503 GGRITV
-509 QSKPGVGSLFQFDI
+509 ESKPGVGSLFKFDI
-523 PMTQAVYG
+523 PMAQAVYG
-531 VAGRKVFFEHQPL
+531 VAGRKVFFENQPL

-550 NELVLDLAK
+550 NELVLDLAR
-559 DILTRAGVRVLA
+559 DILTRAGVRVLP
-571 VNSLSRARQVLRE
+571 VNSLSRARQLLRE
-584 EGQSLKLAILDWRMG
+584 EGPNLRLAILDWRMG

-623 ISAWSRDGLHGK
+623 ISAWAREGLHAR
-635 MESIGLTHFLPK
+635 MDSMGLTHFLPK
-647 PMTENSLLA
+647 PMTENALLA
-656 KVDELLNGSSYEHH
+656 KVDELLNGSSYELN
-670 LRQAE
+670 LRKAE

-713 AVVTVVNNGREAVER
+713 AVVCVVSNGREAVER

-808 PQELEQSGMLEVK
+808 PQGVEQAGIMEVK
-821 PPDMM
+821 PPDMI
-826 GVLDL
+826 GILDL

-858 DLWEIRSALRRQQPD
+858 DLWEIRSALRRQQPE
-873 VACKLLHTLKGVSA
+873 VASKLLHTLKGVSA

-893 LQVVAGELEWRLRQN
+893 LQLVAGELEWRLRQN
-908 EVLSEADLEQ
+908 EVLSETDLEQ

-942 TYNPYA
+942 SYNPYSS
-948 TGDDRPSQ
+948 GDDRMSQ

>member
-1 MLPGF
+1 
-6 ITLQDNS
+6 
-13 ATTVESRDGMNK
+13 MNK
-25 GSRKNRV
+25 GSRKNRAV
-32 LLGLVV
+32 PGLIV

-46 YCWQLLSQQ
+46 YCWQSLSQQ
-55 QQAEDMSTAAEVV
+55 QQAHDLNDAAEVV
-68 LNRINSDTVYLL
+68 LNRINADTVYLL
-80 GREQANDT
+80 GREQANDS
-88 NVQQRLSQ
+88 NVQQRLNQ
-96 LSANLDSFVRMVR
+96 LSITLDGFVREVR
-109 SDPLL
+109 SDPELVQEE
-114 ISFPLSQTLLQDMDS
+114 LSQVLLEDMDT
-129 YLMELAQ
+129 YLMALAK
-136 LHAMEMAIEYIQQPF
+136 LHAIEMAIEYLNAP
-151 QLQLHKVLA
+151 LQAQIKKVRGISPSDSALHRDLE
-160 LPQADDTLKNN
+160 
-171 LKELAQLGSFLQKSW
+171 ELAQLSNYLQRSW
-186 SKEEQEQL
+186 DKREQA
-194 TLLQQQLTTRYRD
+194 TLDQLQQQLQSRYGD
-207 QPDVIALVQLSADL
+207 LPDIATLIRL
-221 SRQVVAYH
+221 SREVSQQVMAYH
-229 TLRNRLIDMHVV
+229 TLRYQLIDMHVIES
-241 DTLVR
+241 LVR
-246 WKLDRLECA
+246 WKLDKLERA
-255 AKLMNRFY
+255 SSLMNRFY
-263 LMVLGGALICFG
+263 LMVLCGALICFA
-275 LVAYT
+275 LVAFT

-292 HQTGLLAQ
+292 RQTGLLAQ

-399 IICKSSDV
+399 VIRKSPEV

-435 GEVEVS
+435 GEVEVC
-441 ISLAS
+441 IELANP
-446 AHPMR
+446 HPMR
-451 IRFSIRDTGIGIAED
+451 IRFSVRDTGIGIAEE
-466 KQAHLFQA
+466 KQTQLFQA
-474 FTQIDASNTRKYG
+474 FTQLEAGNTRKYG

-503 GGRISV
+503 GGRITV
-509 QSKPGVGSLFQFDI
+509 ESKPGVGSLFKFDI
-523 PMTQAVYG
+523 PMAQAVYG
-531 VAGRKVFFEHQPL
+531 VAGRKVFFENQPL

-550 NELVLDLAK
+550 NELVLELAR
-559 DILTRAGVRVLA
+559 DILTRAGVRVLP
-571 VNSLSRARQVLRE
+571 VNSLSRARQLLRE
-584 EGQSLKLAILDWRMG
+584 EGPNLRLAILDWRMG

-623 ISAWSRDGLHGK
+623 ISAWAREGLHAR
-635 MESIGLTHFLPK
+635 MDSMGLTHFLPK
-647 PMTENSLLA
+647 PMTENALLA
-656 KVDELLNGSSYEHH
+656 KVDELLNGSSYELN
-670 LRQAE
+670 LRKAE

-713 AVVTVVNNGREAVER
+713 AVVCVVSNGREAVER

-808 PQELEQSGMLEVK
+808 PQGVEQAGIMEVK
-821 PPDMM
+821 PPDMI
-826 GVLDL
+826 GILDL

-858 DLWEIRSALRRQQPD
+858 DLWEIRSALRRQQPE
-873 VACKLLHTLKGVSA
+873 VASKLLHTLKGVSA

-893 LQVVAGELEWRLRQN
+893 LQLVAGELEWRLRQN
-908 EVLSEADLEQ
+908 EVLSESDLEQ

-942 TYNPYA
+942 SYNPYSS
-948 TGDDRPSQ
+948 GDDRMSQ

>member
-1 MLPGF
+1 
-6 ITLQDNS
+6 
-13 ATTVESRDGMNK
+13 MNK
-25 GSRKNRV
+25 GSRKNRAV
-32 LLGLVV
+32 PGLIV
-38 ALLLAFSG
+38 ALLLAFSS
-46 YCWQLLSQQ
+46 YCWQSLSQQ
-55 QQAEDMSTAAEVV
+55 QQAHNLNEAAEVV
-68 LNRINSDTVYLL
+68 LNRINADTLYLL
-80 GREQANDT
+80 GREQANDS
-88 NVQQRLSQ
+88 NVQQRLNQ
-96 LSANLDSFVRMVR
+96 LSITLDGFVREVR
-109 SDPLL
+109 SDPELVQDD
-114 ISFPLSQTLLQDMDS
+114 LSQALLDDMDN
-129 YLMELAQ
+129 YLMALAR
-136 LHAMEMAIEYIQQPF
+136 LHAIEMAIEYLNAP
-151 QLQLHKVLA
+151 LQAQIKKVRGISPSDNALHRDLE
-160 LPQADDTLKNN
+160 
-171 LKELAQLGSFLQKSW
+171 ELAQLSNYLQRSW
-186 SKEEQEQL
+186 DKREQT
-194 TLLQQQLTTRYRD
+194 TLDQLQQQLQSRYGD
-207 QPDVIALVQLSADL
+207 LPEIATLIRL
-221 SRQVVAYH
+221 SREVSQQVMAYH
-229 TLRNRLIDMHVV
+229 TLRYQLIDMHVIES
-241 DTLVR
+241 LVR
-246 WKLDRLECA
+246 WKLDKLERA
-255 AKLMNRFY
+255 SSLMNRFY
-263 LMVLGGALICFG
+263 LMVLCGALICFA
-275 LVAYT
+275 LVAFT

-292 HQTGLLAQ
+292 RQTGLLAQ

-399 IICKSSDV
+399 VIRKSPEV

-435 GEVEVS
+435 GEVEVC
-441 ISLAS
+441 IELANP
-446 AHPMR
+446 HPMR
-451 IRFSIRDTGIGIAED
+451 IRFSVRDTGIGIAEE
-466 KQAHLFQA
+466 KQTQLFQA
-474 FTQIDASNTRKYG
+474 FTQLEAGNTRKYG

-503 GGRISV
+503 GGRITV
-509 QSKPGVGSLFQFDI
+509 ESKPGVGSLFKFDI
-523 PMTQAVYG
+523 PMAQAVYG
-531 VAGRKVFFEHQPL
+531 VAGRKVFFENQPL

-550 NELVLDLAK
+550 NELVLDLAR
-559 DILTRAGVRVLA
+559 DILTRAGVRVLP
-571 VNSLSRARQVLRE
+571 VNSLSRARQLLRE
-584 EGQSLKLAILDWRMG
+584 EGPNLRLAILDWRMG

-623 ISAWSRDGLHGK
+623 ISAWAREGLHAR
-635 MESIGLTHFLPK
+635 MDSMGLTHFLPK
-647 PMTENSLLA
+647 PMTENALLA
-656 KVDELLNGSSYEHH
+656 KVDELLNGSSYELN
-670 LRQAE
+670 LRKAE

-713 AVVTVVNNGREAVER
+713 AVVCVVSNGREAVER

-808 PQELEQSGMLEVK
+808 PQGVEQAGIMEVK
-821 PPDMM
+821 PPDMI
-826 GVLDL
+826 GILDL

-858 DLWEIRSALRRQQPD
+858 DLWEIRSALRRQQPE
-873 VACKLLHTLKGVSA
+873 VASKLLHTLKGVSA

-893 LQVVAGELEWRLRQN
+893 LQLVAGELEWRLRQN
-908 EVLSEADLEQ
+908 EVLSETDLEQ

-942 TYNPYA
+942 SYNPYSS
-948 TGDDRPSQ
+948 GDDRMSQ

>member
-1 MLPGF
+1 
-6 ITLQDNS
+6 
-13 ATTVESRDGMNK
+13 MNK
-25 GSRKNRV
+25 GSRKNRAV
-32 LLGLVV
+32 PGLIV

-46 YCWQLLSQQ
+46 YCWQSLSQQ
-55 QQAEDMSTAAEVV
+55 QQAHNLNEAAEVV
-68 LNRINSDTVYLL
+68 LNRINADTLYLL
-80 GREQANDT
+80 GREQANDS
-88 NVQQRLSQ
+88 NVQQRLNQ
-96 LSANLDSFVRMVR
+96 LSITLDGFVREVR
-109 SDPLL
+109 SDPELVQDD
-114 ISFPLSQTLLQDMDS
+114 LSQALLDDMDN
-129 YLMELAQ
+129 YLMALAR
-136 LHAMEMAIEYIQQPF
+136 LHAIEMAIEYLNAP
-151 QLQLHKVLA
+151 LQAQIKKVRGISPSDSALHRDLE
-160 LPQADDTLKNN
+160 
-171 LKELAQLGSFLQKSW
+171 ELAQLSNYLQRSW
-186 SKEEQEQL
+186 DKREQT
-194 TLLQQQLTTRYRD
+194 TLDQLQQQLQSRYGNLPEIATLIRLSKEMS
-207 QPDVIALVQLSADL
+207 QQVI
-221 SRQVVAYH
+221 AYH
-229 TLRNRLIDMHVV
+229 TLRYQLIDMHVIES
-241 DTLVR
+241 LVR
-246 WKLDRLECA
+246 WKLDKLERA
-255 AKLMNRFY
+255 SSLMNRFY
-263 LMVLGGALICFG
+263 LMVLCGALICFA
-275 LVAYT
+275 LVAFT

-292 HQTGLLAQ
+292 RQTGLLAQ

-399 IICKSSDV
+399 VIRKSPEV

-435 GEVEVS
+435 GEVEVC
-441 ISLAS
+441 IELANP
-446 AHPMR
+446 HPMR
-451 IRFSIRDTGIGIAED
+451 IRFSVRDTGIGIAEE
-466 KQAHLFQA
+466 KQTQLFQA
-474 FTQIDASNTRKYG
+474 FTQLEAGNTRKYG

-509 QSKPGVGSLFQFDI
+509 ESKPGVGSLFKFDI
-523 PMTQAVYG
+523 PMAQAVYG
-531 VAGRKVFFEHQPL
+531 VAGRKVFFENQPL

-550 NELVLDLAK
+550 NELVLDLAR
-559 DILTRAGVRVLA
+559 DILTRAGVRVLP
-571 VNSLSRARQVLRE
+571 VNSLSRARQLLRE
-584 EGQSLKLAILDWRMG
+584 EGPNLRLAILDWRMG

-623 ISAWSRDGLHGK
+623 ISAWAREGLHAR
-635 MESIGLTHFLPK
+635 MDSMGLTHFLPK
-647 PMTENSLLA
+647 PMTENALLA
-656 KVDELLNGSSYEHH
+656 KVDELLNGSSYELN
-670 LRQAE
+670 LRKAE

-713 AVVTVVNNGREAVER
+713 AVVCVVSNGREAVER

-808 PQELEQSGMLEVK
+808 PQGVEQAGIMEVK
-821 PPDMM
+821 PPDMI
-826 GVLDL
+826 GILDL

-858 DLWEIRSALRRQQPD
+858 DLWEIRSALRRQQPE
-873 VACKLLHTLKGVSA
+873 VASKLLHTLKGVSA

-893 LQVVAGELEWRLRQN
+893 LQLVAGELEWRLRQN
-908 EVLSEADLEQ
+908 EVLSESDLEQ

-942 TYNPYA
+942 SYNPYSS
-948 TGDDRPSQ
+948 GDDRMSQ

>member
-1 MLPGF
+1 
-6 ITLQDNS
+6 
-13 ATTVESRDGMNK
+13 MNK
-25 GSRKNRV
+25 GSRKNRAV
-32 LLGLVV
+32 PGLIV

-46 YCWQLLSQQ
+46 YCWQSLSQQ
-55 QQAEDMSTAAEVV
+55 QQAHNLNDAAEVV
-68 LNRINSDTVYLL
+68 LNRINADTVYLL
-80 GREQANDT
+80 GREQANDS
-88 NVQQRLSQ
+88 NVQQRLNQ
-96 LSANLDSFVRMVR
+96 LSITLDGFVREVR
-109 SDPLL
+109 SDPELVQDD
-114 ISFPLSQTLLQDMDS
+114 LSQALLEDMDT
-129 YLMELAQ
+129 YLMALAR
-136 LHAMEMAIEYIQQPF
+136 LHAIEMAIEYLNAP
-151 QLQLHKVLA
+151 LQAQIKKVRGISPSDSALHRDLE
-160 LPQADDTLKNN
+160 
-171 LKELAQLGSFLQKSW
+171 ELAQLSSYLQRSW
-186 SKEEQEQL
+186 DKREQTALNQ
-194 TLLQQQLTTRYRD
+194 LQQQLQSRYGD
-207 QPDVIALVQLSADL
+207 LPDIATLIRLSKEMSQQVI
-221 SRQVVAYH
+221 AYH
-229 TLRNRLIDMHVV
+229 TLRYQLIDMHVIES
-241 DTLVR
+241 LVR
-246 WKLDRLECA
+246 WKLDKLERA
-255 AKLMNRFY
+255 SSLMNRFY
-263 LMVLGGALICFG
+263 LMVLCGALICFA
-275 LVAYT
+275 LVAFT

-292 HQTGLLAQ
+292 RQTGLLAQ

-399 IICKSSDV
+399 VIRKSPEV

-435 GEVEVS
+435 GEVEVC
-441 ISLAS
+441 IELANP
-446 AHPMR
+446 HPMR
-451 IRFSIRDTGIGIAED
+451 IRFSVRDTGIGIAEE
-466 KQAHLFQA
+466 KQTQLFQA
-474 FTQIDASNTRKYG
+474 FTQLEAGNTRKYG

-503 GGRISV
+503 GGRITV
-509 QSKPGVGSLFQFDI
+509 ESKPGVGSLFKFDI
-523 PMTQAVYG
+523 PMAQAVYG
-531 VAGRKVFFEHQPL
+531 VAGRKVFFENQPL

-550 NELVLDLAK
+550 NELVLDLAR
-559 DILTRAGVRVLA
+559 DILTRAGVRVLP
-571 VNSLSRARQVLRE
+571 VNSLSRARQLLRE
-584 EGQSLKLAILDWRMG
+584 EGPNLRLAILDWRMG

-623 ISAWSRDGLHGK
+623 ISAWAREGLHAR
-635 MESIGLTHFLPK
+635 MDSMGLTHFLPK
-647 PMTENSLLA
+647 PMTENALLA
-656 KVDELLNGSSYEHH
+656 KVDELLNGSSYELN
-670 LRQAE
+670 LRKAE

-713 AVVTVVNNGREAVER
+713 AVVCVVSNGREAVER

-808 PQELEQSGMLEVK
+808 PQGVEQAGIMEVK
-821 PPDMM
+821 PPDMI
-826 GVLDL
+826 GILDL

-858 DLWEIRSALRRQQPD
+858 DLWEIRSALRRQQPE
-873 VACKLLHTLKGVSA
+873 VASKLLHTLKGVSA

-893 LQVVAGELEWRLRQN
+893 LQLVAGELEWRLRQN
-908 EVLSEADLEQ
+908 EVLSETDLEQ

-942 TYNPYA
+942 SYNPYSS
-948 TGDDRPSQ
+948 GDDRMSQ

>member
-1 MLPGF
+1 
-6 ITLQDNS
+6 
-13 ATTVESRDGMNK
+13 MNK
-25 GSRKNRV
+25 GSRKNRAV
-32 LLGLVV
+32 PGLIV

-46 YCWQLLSQQ
+46 YCWQSLSQQ
-55 QQAEDMSTAAEVV
+55 QQAHDLNDAAEVV
-68 LNRINSDTVYLL
+68 LNRINADTVYLL
-80 GREQANDT
+80 GREQANDS
-88 NVQQRLSQ
+88 NVQQRLNQ
-96 LSANLDSFVRMVR
+96 LSITLDGFVREVR
-109 SDPLL
+109 SDPELVQDD
-114 ISFPLSQTLLQDMDS
+114 LSQALLEDMDT
-129 YLMELAQ
+129 YLMALAR
-136 LHAMEMAIEYIQQPF
+136 LHAIEMAIEYLNGPLQAQIQKVRGISPSDSA
-151 QLQLHKVLA
+151 LHRDLE
-160 LPQADDTLKNN
+160 
-171 LKELAQLGSFLQKSW
+171 ELAQLSNYLQRSW
-186 SKEEQEQL
+186 DKREQT
-194 TLLQQQLTTRYRD
+194 TLDQLQQQLQSRYGNL
-207 QPDVIALVQLSADL
+207 PEIATLIRLSKEM
-221 SRQVVAYH
+221 SQQVMAYH
-229 TLRNRLIDMHVV
+229 TLRYQLIDMHVIES
-241 DTLVR
+241 LVR
-246 WKLDRLECA
+246 WKLDKLERA
-255 AKLMNRFY
+255 SSLMNRFY
-263 LMVLGGALICFG
+263 LMVLCGALICFA
-275 LVAYT
+275 LVAFT

-292 HQTGLLAQ
+292 RQTGLLAQ

-399 IICKSSDV
+399 VIRKSPEV

-435 GEVEVS
+435 GEVEVC
-441 ISLAS
+441 IELANP
-446 AHPMR
+446 HPMR
-451 IRFSIRDTGIGIAED
+451 IRFSVRDTGIGIAEE
-466 KQAHLFQA
+466 KQTQLFQA
-474 FTQIDASNTRKYG
+474 FTQLEAGNTRKYG

-503 GGRISV
+503 GGRITV
-509 QSKPGVGSLFQFDI
+509 ESKPGVGSLFKFDI
-523 PMTQAVYG
+523 PMAQAVYG
-531 VAGRKVFFEHQPL
+531 VAGRKVFFENQPL

-550 NELVLDLAK
+550 NELVLDLAR
-559 DILTRAGVRVLA
+559 DILTRAGVRVLP
-571 VNSLSRARQVLRE
+571 VNSLSRARQLLRE
-584 EGQSLKLAILDWRMG
+584 EGPNLRLAILDWRMG

-623 ISAWSRDGLHGK
+623 ISAWAREGLHAR
-635 MESIGLTHFLPK
+635 MDSMGLTHFLPK
-647 PMTENSLLA
+647 PMTENALLA
-656 KVDELLNGSSYEHH
+656 KVDELLNGSSYELN
-670 LRQAE
+670 LRKAE

-713 AVVTVVNNGREAVER
+713 AVVCVVSNGREAVER

-808 PQELEQSGMLEVK
+808 PQGVEQAGIMEVK
-821 PPDMM
+821 PPDMI
-826 GVLDL
+826 GILDL

-858 DLWEIRSALRRQQPD
+858 DLWEIRSALRRQQPE
-873 VACKLLHTLKGVSA
+873 VASKLLHTLKGVSA

-893 LQVVAGELEWRLRQN
+893 LQLVAGELEWRLRQN
-908 EVLSEADLEQ
+908 EVLSETDLEQ

-942 TYNPYA
+942 SYNPYSS
-948 TGDDRPSQ
+948 GDDRMSQ

>member
-1 MLPGF
+1 
-6 ITLQDNS
+6 
-13 ATTVESRDGMNK
+13 MNK
-25 GSRKNRV
+25 GSRKNRAV
-32 LLGLVV
+32 PGLIV

-46 YCWQLLSQQ
+46 YCWQSLSQQ
-55 QQAEDMSTAAEVV
+55 QQAHDLNDAAEVV
-68 LNRINSDTVYLL
+68 LNRINADTVYLL
-80 GREQANDT
+80 GREQANDS
-88 NVQQRLSQ
+88 NVQQRLNQ
-96 LSANLDSFVRMVR
+96 LSITLDGFVREVR
-109 SDPLL
+109 RDPELVQDD
-114 ISFPLSQTLLQDMDS
+114 LSQALLDDMDT
-129 YLMELAQ
+129 YLMALAR
-136 LHAMEMAIEYIQQPF
+136 LHAIEMAIEYLNAP
-151 QLQLHKVLA
+151 LQAQIKKVRGISPSDSALHRDLE
-160 LPQADDTLKNN
+160 
-171 LKELAQLGSFLQKSW
+171 ELAQLSNYLQRSW
-186 SKEEQEQL
+186 DKREQT
-194 TLLQQQLTTRYRD
+194 TLDQLQQQLQSRYGNL
-207 QPDVIALVQLSADL
+207 PEIATLIRLSKEM
-221 SRQVVAYH
+221 SQQVMAYH
-229 TLRNRLIDMHVV
+229 TLRYQLIDMHVIES
-241 DTLVR
+241 LVR
-246 WKLDRLECA
+246 WKLDKLERA
-255 AKLMNRFY
+255 SSLMNRFY
-263 LMVLGGALICFG
+263 LMVLCGALICFA
-275 LVAYT
+275 LVAFT

-292 HQTGLLAQ
+292 RQTGLLAQ

-399 IICKSSDV
+399 VIRKSPEV

-435 GEVEVS
+435 GEVEVC
-441 ISLAS
+441 IELANP
-446 AHPMR
+446 HPMR
-451 IRFSIRDTGIGIAED
+451 IRFSVRDTGIGIAEE
-466 KQAHLFQA
+466 KQTQLFQA
-474 FTQIDASNTRKYG
+474 FTQLEAGNTRKYG

-509 QSKPGVGSLFQFDI
+509 ESKPGVGSLFKFDI
-523 PMTQAVYG
+523 PMAQAVYG
-531 VAGRKVFFEHQPL
+531 VAGRKVFFENQPL

-550 NELVLDLAK
+550 NELVLDLAR
-559 DILTRAGVRVLA
+559 DILTRAGVRVLP
-571 VNSLSRARQVLRE
+571 VNSLSRARQLLRE
-584 EGQSLKLAILDWRMG
+584 EGPNLRLAILDWRMG

-623 ISAWSRDGLHGK
+623 ISAWAREGLHAR
-635 MESIGLTHFLPK
+635 MDSMGLTHFLPK
-647 PMTENSLLA
+647 PMTENALLA
-656 KVDELLNGSSYEHH
+656 KVDELLNGSSYELN
-670 LRQAE
+670 LRKAE

-713 AVVTVVNNGREAVER
+713 AVVCVVSNGREAVER

-808 PQELEQSGMLEVK
+808 PQGVEQAGIMEVK
-821 PPDMM
+821 PPDMI
-826 GVLDL
+826 GILDL

-858 DLWEIRSALRRQQPD
+858 DLWEIRSALRRQQPE
-873 VACKLLHTLKGVSA
+873 VASKLLHTLKGVSA

-893 LQVVAGELEWRLRQN
+893 LQLVAGELEWRLRQN
-908 EVLSEADLEQ
+908 EVLSETDLEQ

-942 TYNPYA
+942 SYNPYSS
-948 TGDDRPSQ
+948 GDDRMSQ

>member
-1 MLPGF
+1 
-6 ITLQDNS
+6 
-13 ATTVESRDGMNK
+13 MNK
-25 GSRKNRV
+25 GSRKNRAV
-32 LLGLVV
+32 PGLIV

-46 YCWQLLSQQ
+46 YCWQSLSQQ
-55 QQAEDMSTAAEVV
+55 QQAHDLNDAAEVV
-68 LNRINSDTVYLL
+68 LNRINADTLYLL
-80 GREQANDT
+80 GREQANDS
-88 NVQQRLSQ
+88 NVQQRLNQ
-96 LSANLDSFVRMVR
+96 LSITLDGFVREVR
-109 SDPLL
+109 SDTELVQDD
-114 ISFPLSQTLLQDMDS
+114 LSQALLEDMDN
-129 YLMELAQ
+129 YLMALAR
-136 LHAMEMAIEYIQQPF
+136 LHAIEMAIEYLNAP
-151 QLQLHKVLA
+151 LQAQIKKVRGISPSDSALHRDLE
-160 LPQADDTLKNN
+160 
-171 LKELAQLGSFLQKSW
+171 ELAQLSNYLQRSW
-186 SKEEQEQL
+186 DKREQT
-194 TLLQQQLTTRYRD
+194 TLDRLQQQLQSRYGNLPEIATLIRLSKEMS
-207 QPDVIALVQLSADL
+207 QQVI
-221 SRQVVAYH
+221 AYH
-229 TLRNRLIDMHVV
+229 TLRYQLIDMHVIES
-241 DTLVR
+241 LVR
-246 WKLDRLECA
+246 WKLDKLERA
-255 AKLMNRFY
+255 SSLMNRFY
-263 LMVLGGALICFG
+263 LMVLCGALICFA
-275 LVAYT
+275 LVAFT

-292 HQTGLLAQ
+292 RQTGLLAQ

-333 QQQRDYLGKIKS
+333 QQQRDYLGKIKF

-399 IICKSSDV
+399 VIRKSPEV

-441 ISLAS
+441 IDLANP
-446 AHPMR
+446 HPMR
-451 IRFSIRDTGIGIAED
+451 IRFSVRDTGIGIAEE
-466 KQAHLFQA
+466 KQTQLFQA
-474 FTQIDASNTRKYG
+474 FTQLEAGNTRKYG

-503 GGRISV
+503 GGRITV
-509 QSKPGVGSLFQFDI
+509 ESKPGVGSLFKFDI
-523 PMTQAVYG
+523 PMAQAVYG
-531 VAGRKVFFEHQPL
+531 VAGRKVFFENQPL

-550 NELVLDLAK
+550 NELVLDLAR
-559 DILTRAGVRVLA
+559 DILTRAGVRVLP
-571 VNSLSRARQVLRE
+571 VNSLSRARQLLRE
-584 EGQSLKLAILDWRMG
+584 EGPNLRLAILDWRMG

-623 ISAWSRDGLHGK
+623 ISAWAREGLHAR
-635 MESIGLTHFLPK
+635 MDSMGLTHFLPK
-647 PMTENSLLA
+647 PMTENALLA
-656 KVDELLNGSSYEHH
+656 KVDELLNGSSYELN
-670 LRQAE
+670 LRKAE

-713 AVVTVVNNGREAVER
+713 AVVCVVSNGREAVAR

-808 PQELEQSGMLEVK
+808 PQGVEQAGIMEVK
-821 PPDMM
+821 PPDMI
-826 GVLDL
+826 GILDL

-858 DLWEIRSALRRQQPD
+858 DLWEIRSALRRQQPE
-873 VACKLLHTLKGVSA
+873 VASKLLHTLKGVSA

-893 LQVVAGELEWRLRQN
+893 LQLVAGELEWRLRQN
-908 EVLSEADLEQ
+908 EVLSETDLEQ

-942 TYNPYA
+942 SYNPYSS
-948 TGDDRPSQ
+948 GDDRMSQ

>member
-1 MLPGF
+1 
-6 ITLQDNS
+6 
-13 ATTVESRDGMNK
+13 MNK
-25 GSRKNRV
+25 GSRKNRAV
-32 LLGLVV
+32 PGLIV

-46 YCWQLLSQQ
+46 YCWQSLSQQ
-55 QQAEDMSTAAEVV
+55 QQAHDLNDAAEVV
-68 LNRINSDTVYLL
+68 LNRINADTVYLL
-80 GREQANDT
+80 GREQANDS
-88 NVQQRLSQ
+88 NVQQRLNQ
-96 LSANLDSFVRMVR
+96 LSITLDGFVREVR
-109 SDPLL
+109 SDPELVQEE
-114 ISFPLSQTLLQDMDS
+114 LSQVLLEDMDT
-129 YLMELAQ
+129 YLMALAK
-136 LHAMEMAIEYIQQPF
+136 LHAIEMAIEYLNAP
-151 QLQLHKVLA
+151 LQAQIKKVRGISPSDSALHRDLE
-160 LPQADDTLKNN
+160 
-171 LKELAQLGSFLQKSW
+171 ELAQLSSYLQRSW
-186 SKEEQEQL
+186 DKREQTALNQ
-194 TLLQQQLTTRYRD
+194 LQQQLQSRYGNL
-207 QPDVIALVQLSADL
+207 PEIATLIRLSKEV
-221 SRQVVAYH
+221 SQQVMAYH
-229 TLRNRLIDMHVV
+229 TLRYQLIDMHVIES
-241 DTLVR
+241 LVR
-246 WKLDRLECA
+246 WKLDKLERA
-255 AKLMNRFY
+255 SSLMNRFY
-263 LMVLGGALICFG
+263 LMVLCGALICFA
-275 LVAYT
+275 LVAFT

-292 HQTGLLAQ
+292 RQTGLLAQ

-399 IICKSSDV
+399 VIRKSPEV

-435 GEVEVS
+435 GEVEVC
-441 ISLAS
+441 IELANP
-446 AHPMR
+446 HPMR
-451 IRFSIRDTGIGIAED
+451 IRFSVRDTGIGIAEE
-466 KQAHLFQA
+466 KQTQLFQA
-474 FTQIDASNTRKYG
+474 FTQLEAGNTRKYG

-503 GGRISV
+503 GGRITV
-509 QSKPGVGSLFQFDI
+509 ESKPGVGSLFKFDI
-523 PMTQAVYG
+523 PMAQAVYG
-531 VAGRKVFFEHQPL
+531 VAGRKVFFENQPL

-550 NELVLDLAK
+550 NELVLDLAR
-559 DILTRAGVRVLA
+559 DILTRAGVRVLP
-571 VNSLSRARQVLRE
+571 VNSLSRARQLLRE
-584 EGQSLKLAILDWRMG
+584 DGPNLRLAILDWRMG

-623 ISAWSRDGLHGK
+623 ISAWAREGLHAR
-635 MESIGLTHFLPK
+635 MDSMGLTHFLPK
-647 PMTENSLLA
+647 PMTENALLA
-656 KVDELLNGSSYEHH
+656 KVDELLNGSSYELN
-670 LRQAE
+670 LRKAE

-713 AVVTVVNNGREAVER
+713 AVVCVVSNGREAVER

-808 PQELEQSGMLEVK
+808 PQGVEQAGIMEVK
-821 PPDMM
+821 PPDMI
-826 GVLDL
+826 GILDL

-858 DLWEIRSALRRQQPD
+858 DLWEIRSALRRQQPE
-873 VACKLLHTLKGVSA
+873 VASKLLHTLKGVSA

-893 LQVVAGELEWRLRQN
+893 LQLVAGELEWRLRQN
-908 EVLSEADLEQ
+908 EVLSETDLEQ

-942 TYNPYA
+942 SYNPYSS
-948 TGDDRPSQ
+948 GDDRMSQ

>member
-1 MLPGF
+1 
-6 ITLQDNS
+6 
-13 ATTVESRDGMNK
+13 MNK
-25 GSRKNRV
+25 GSRKNRAV
-32 LLGLVV
+32 PGLIV

-46 YCWQLLSQQ
+46 YCWQSLSQQ
-55 QQAEDMSTAAEVV
+55 QQAHNLNEAAEVV
-68 LNRINSDTVYLL
+68 LNRINADTLYLL
-80 GREQANDT
+80 GREQANDS
-88 NVQQRLSQ
+88 NVQQRLNQ
-96 LSANLDSFVRMVR
+96 LSITLDGFVREVR
-109 SDPLL
+109 SDPELVQDD
-114 ISFPLSQTLLQDMDS
+114 LSQALLDDMDN
-129 YLMELAQ
+129 YLMALAR
-136 LHAMEMAIEYIQQPF
+136 LHAIEMAIEYLNAP
-151 QLQLHKVLA
+151 LQAQIKKVRGISPSDSALHRDLE
-160 LPQADDTLKNN
+160 
-171 LKELAQLGSFLQKSW
+171 ELAQLSNYLQRSW
-186 SKEEQEQL
+186 DKREQT
-194 TLLQQQLTTRYRD
+194 TLDQLQQQLQSRYGNLPEIATLIRLSKEMSH
-207 QPDVIALVQLSADL
+207 QVI
-221 SRQVVAYH
+221 AYH
-229 TLRNRLIDMHVV
+229 TLRYQLIDMHVIES
-241 DTLVR
+241 LVR
-246 WKLDRLECA
+246 WKLDKLERA
-255 AKLMNRFY
+255 SSLMNRFY
-263 LMVLGGALICFG
+263 LMVLCGALICFA
-275 LVAYT
+275 LVAFT

-292 HQTGLLAQ
+292 RQTGLLAQ

-399 IICKSSDV
+399 VIRKSPEV

-435 GEVEVS
+435 GEVEVC
-441 ISLAS
+441 IELANP
-446 AHPMR
+446 HPMR
-451 IRFSIRDTGIGIAED
+451 IRFSVRDTGIGIAEE
-466 KQAHLFQA
+466 KQTQLFQA
-474 FTQIDASNTRKYG
+474 FTQLEAGNTRKYG

-503 GGRISV
+503 GGRITV
-509 QSKPGVGSLFQFDI
+509 ESKPGVGSLFKFDI
-523 PMTQAVYG
+523 PMAQAVYG
-531 VAGRKVFFEHQPL
+531 VAGRKVFFENQPL

-550 NELVLDLAK
+550 NELVLDLAR
-559 DILTRAGVRVLA
+559 DILTRAGVRVLP
-571 VNSLSRARQVLRE
+571 VNSLSRARQLLRE
-584 EGQSLKLAILDWRMG
+584 EGPNLRLAILDWRMG

-623 ISAWSRDGLHGK
+623 ISAWAREGLHAR
-635 MESIGLTHFLPK
+635 MDSMGLTHFLPK
-647 PMTENSLLA
+647 PMTENALLA
-656 KVDELLNGSSYEHH
+656 KVDELLNGSSYELN
-670 LRQAE
+670 LRKAE

-713 AVVTVVNNGREAVER
+713 AVVCVVSNGREAVER

-808 PQELEQSGMLEVK
+808 PQGVEQAGIMEVK
-821 PPDMM
+821 PPDMI
-826 GVLDL
+826 GILDL

-858 DLWEIRSALRRQQPD
+858 DLWEIRSALRRQQPE
-873 VACKLLHTLKGVSA
+873 VASKLLHTLKGVSA

-893 LQVVAGELEWRLRQN
+893 LQLVAGELEWRLRQN
-908 EVLSEADLEQ
+908 EVLSETDLEQ

-942 TYNPYA
+942 SYNPYSS
-948 TGDDRPSQ
+948 GDDRMSQ

>member
-1 MLPGF
+1 
-6 ITLQDNS
+6 
-13 ATTVESRDGMNK
+13 MNK
-25 GSRKNRV
+25 GSRKNRAV
-32 LLGLVV
+32 PGLIV

-46 YCWQLLSQQ
+46 YCWQSLSQQ
-55 QQAEDMSTAAEVV
+55 QQAHDLNDAAEVV
-68 LNRINSDTVYLL
+68 LNRINADTVYLL
-80 GREQANDT
+80 GREQANDS
-88 NVQQRLSQ
+88 NVQQRLNQ
-96 LSANLDSFVRMVR
+96 LSITLDGFVREVR
-109 SDPLL
+109 SDPELVQDD
-114 ISFPLSQTLLQDMDS
+114 LSQALLEDMDT
-129 YLMELAQ
+129 YLMALAR
-136 LHAMEMAIEYIQQPF
+136 LHAIEMAIEYLNAPLQAQIQKVRGISPSDSA
-151 QLQLHKVLA
+151 LHRDLE
-160 LPQADDTLKNN
+160 
-171 LKELAQLGSFLQKSW
+171 ELAQLSNYLQRSW
-186 SKEEQEQL
+186 DKREQTTL
-194 TLLQQQLTTRYRD
+194 DLLQQQLQSRYGNL
-207 QPDVIALVQLSADL
+207 PEIATLIRL
-221 SRQVVAYH
+221 SREMSQQVMAYH
-229 TLRNRLIDMHVV
+229 TLRYQLIDMHVIES
-241 DTLVR
+241 LVR
-246 WKLDRLECA
+246 WKLDKLERA
-255 AKLMNRFY
+255 SSLMNRFY
-263 LMVLGGALICFG
+263 LMVLCGALICFA
-275 LVAYT
+275 LVAFT

-292 HQTGLLAQ
+292 RQTGLLAQ

-399 IICKSSDV
+399 VIRKSPEI

-435 GEVEVS
+435 GEVEVC
-441 ISLAS
+441 IELANP
-446 AHPMR
+446 HPMR
-451 IRFSIRDTGIGIAED
+451 IRFSVRDTGIGIAEE
-466 KQAHLFQA
+466 KQTQLFQA
-474 FTQIDASNTRKYG
+474 FTQLEAGNTRKYG

-503 GGRISV
+503 GGRITV
-509 QSKPGVGSLFQFDI
+509 ESKPGVGSLFKFDI
-523 PMTQAVYG
+523 PMAQAVYG
-531 VAGRKVFFEHQPL
+531 VAGRKVFFENQPL

-550 NELVLDLAK
+550 NELVLDLAR
-559 DILTRAGVRVLA
+559 DILTRAGVRVLP
-571 VNSLSRARQVLRE
+571 VNSLSRARQLLRE
-584 EGQSLKLAILDWRMG
+584 EGPNLRLAILDWRMG

-623 ISAWSRDGLHGK
+623 ISAWAREGLHAR
-635 MESIGLTHFLPK
+635 MDSMGLTHFLPK
-647 PMTENSLLA
+647 PMTENALLA
-656 KVDELLNGSSYEHH
+656 KVDELLNGSSYELN
-670 LRQAE
+670 LRKAE

-713 AVVTVVNNGREAVER
+713 AVVCVVSNGREAVER

-808 PQELEQSGMLEVK
+808 PQGVEQAGIMEVK
-821 PPDMM
+821 PPDMI
-826 GVLDL
+826 GILDL

-858 DLWEIRSALRRQQPD
+858 DLWEIRSALRRQQPE
-873 VACKLLHTLKGVSA
+873 VASKLLHTLKGVSA

-893 LQVVAGELEWRLRQN
+893 LQLVAGELEWRLRQN
-908 EVLSEADLEQ
+908 EVLSETDLEQ

-942 TYNPYA
+942 SYNPYSS
-948 TGDDRPSQ
+948 GDDRMSQ

>member
-1 MLPGF
+1 
-6 ITLQDNS
+6 
-13 ATTVESRDGMNK
+13 MNK
-25 GSRKNRV
+25 GSRKNRAV
-32 LLGLVV
+32 PGLIV

-46 YCWQLLSQQ
+46 YCWQSLSQQ
-55 QQAEDMSTAAEVV
+55 QQAHDLNDAAEVV
-68 LNRINSDTVYLL
+68 LNRINADTVYLL
-80 GREQANDT
+80 GREQANDS
-88 NVQQRLSQ
+88 NVQQRLNQ
-96 LSANLDSFVRMVR
+96 LSITLDGFVREVR
-109 SDPLL
+109 SDPELVQDD
-114 ISFPLSQTLLQDMDS
+114 LSQALLDDMDN
-129 YLMELAQ
+129 YLMALAR
-136 LHAMEMAIEYIQQPF
+136 LHAIEMAIEYLNAP
-151 QLQLHKVLA
+151 LQAQIKKVRGISPSDSALHRDLEK
-160 LPQADDTLKNN
+160 
-171 LKELAQLGSFLQKSW
+171 LAQLSNYLQRSW
-186 SKEEQEQL
+186 DKREQT
-194 TLLQQQLTTRYRD
+194 TLDQLQQQLQSRYGNLLEIATLIRLSKEMS
-207 QPDVIALVQLSADL
+207 QQVI
-221 SRQVVAYH
+221 AYH
-229 TLRNRLIDMHVV
+229 TLRYQLIDMHVIES
-241 DTLVR
+241 LVR
-246 WKLDRLECA
+246 WKLDKLERA
-255 AKLMNRFY
+255 SSLMNRFY
-263 LMVLGGALICFG
+263 LMVLCGALICFA
-275 LVAYT
+275 LVAFT

-292 HQTGLLAQ
+292 RQTGLLAQ

-399 IICKSSDV
+399 VIRKSPEV

-435 GEVEVS
+435 GEVEVC
-441 ISLAS
+441 IELANP
-446 AHPMR
+446 HPMR
-451 IRFSIRDTGIGIAED
+451 IRFSVRDTGIGIAEE
-466 KQAHLFQA
+466 KQTQLFQA
-474 FTQIDASNTRKYG
+474 FTQLEAGNTRKYG

-503 GGRISV
+503 GGRITV
-509 QSKPGVGSLFQFDI
+509 ESKPGVGSLFKFDI
-523 PMTQAVYG
+523 PMAQAVYG
-531 VAGRKVFFEHQPL
+531 VAGRKVFFENQPL

-550 NELVLDLAK
+550 NELVLDLAR
-559 DILTRAGVRVLA
+559 DILTRAGVRVLP
-571 VNSLSRARQVLRE
+571 VNSLSRARQLLRE
-584 EGQSLKLAILDWRMG
+584 EGPNLRLAILDWRMG

-623 ISAWSRDGLHGK
+623 ISAWAREGLHAR
-635 MESIGLTHFLPK
+635 MDSMGLTHFLPK
-647 PMTENSLLA
+647 PMTENALLA
-656 KVDELLNGSSYEHH
+656 KVDELLNGSSYELN
-670 LRQAE
+670 LRKAE

-713 AVVTVVNNGREAVER
+713 AVVCVVSNGREAVER

-808 PQELEQSGMLEVK
+808 PQGVEQAGIMEVK
-821 PPDMM
+821 PPDMI
-826 GVLDL
+826 GILDL

-858 DLWEIRSALRRQQPD
+858 DLWEIRSALRRQQPE
-873 VACKLLHTLKGVSA
+873 VASKLLHTLKGVSA

-893 LQVVAGELEWRLRQN
+893 LQLVAGELEWRLRQN
-908 EVLSEADLEQ
+908 EVLSESDLEQ

-942 TYNPYA
+942 SYNPYSS
-948 TGDDRPSQ
+948 GDDRMSQ

>member
-1 MLPGF
+1 
-6 ITLQDNS
+6 
-13 ATTVESRDGMNK
+13 MNK
-25 GSRKNRV
+25 GSRKNRAV
-32 LLGLVV
+32 PGLIV

-46 YCWQLLSQQ
+46 YCWQSLSQQ
-55 QQAEDMSTAAEVV
+55 QQAHDLNDAAEVV
-68 LNRINSDTVYLL
+68 LNRINADTVYLL
-80 GREQANDT
+80 GREQANDS
-88 NVQQRLSQ
+88 NVQQRLNQ
-96 LSANLDSFVRMVR
+96 LSITLDGFVREVR
-109 SDPLL
+109 SDPELVQDD
-114 ISFPLSQTLLQDMDS
+114 LSQTLLEDMDN
-129 YLMELAQ
+129 YLMALAR
-136 LHAMEMAIEYIQQPF
+136 LHAIEMAIEYLNAPLQAQIQKVRGISPSDSA
-151 QLQLHKVLA
+151 LHRDLE
-160 LPQADDTLKNN
+160 
-171 LKELAQLGSFLQKSW
+171 ELAQLSNYLQRSW
-186 SKEEQEQL
+186 DKREQT
-194 TLLQQQLTTRYRD
+194 TLDQLQQQLQSRYGNL
-207 QPDVIALVQLSADL
+207 PEIATLIRLSKEM
-221 SRQVVAYH
+221 SQQVMAYH
-229 TLRNRLIDMHVV
+229 TLRYQLIDMHVIES
-241 DTLVR
+241 LVR
-246 WKLDRLECA
+246 WKLDKLERA
-255 AKLMNRFY
+255 SSLMNRFY
-263 LMVLGGALICFG
+263 LMVLCGALICFA
-275 LVAYT
+275 LVAFT

-292 HQTGLLAQ
+292 RQTGLLAQ

-399 IICKSSDV
+399 VIRKSPEV

-435 GEVEVS
+435 GEVEVC
-441 ISLAS
+441 IELANP
-446 AHPMR
+446 HPMR
-451 IRFSIRDTGIGIAED
+451 IRFSVRDTGIGIAEE
-466 KQAHLFQA
+466 KQTQLFQA
-474 FTQIDASNTRKYG
+474 FTQLEAGNTRKYG

-503 GGRISV
+503 GGRITV
-509 QSKPGVGSLFQFDI
+509 ESKPGVGSLFKFDI
-523 PMTQAVYG
+523 PMAQAVYG
-531 VAGRKVFFEHQPL
+531 VAGRKVFFENQPL

-550 NELVLDLAK
+550 NELVLDLAR
-559 DILTRAGVRVLA
+559 DILTRAGVRVLP
-571 VNSLSRARQVLRE
+571 VNSLSRARQLLRE
-584 EGQSLKLAILDWRMG
+584 EGPNLRLAILDWRMG

-623 ISAWSRDGLHGK
+623 ISAWAREGLHAR
-635 MESIGLTHFLPK
+635 MDSMGLTHFLPK
-647 PMTENSLLA
+647 PMTENALLA
-656 KVDELLNGSSYEHH
+656 KVDELLNGSSYELN
-670 LRQAE
+670 LRKAE

-713 AVVTVVNNGREAVER
+713 AVVCVVSNGREAVER

-808 PQELEQSGMLEVK
+808 PQGVEQAGIMEVK
-821 PPDMM
+821 PPDMI
-826 GVLDL
+826 GILDL

-858 DLWEIRSALRRQQPD
+858 DLWEIRSALRRQQPE
-873 VACKLLHTLKGVSA
+873 VASKLLHTLKGVSA

-893 LQVVAGELEWRLRQN
+893 LQLVAGELEWRLRQN
-908 EVLSEADLEQ
+908 EVLSETDLEQ

-942 TYNPYA
+942 SYNPYSS
-948 TGDDRPSQ
+948 GDDRMSQ

>member
-1 MLPGF
+1 
-6 ITLQDNS
+6 
-13 ATTVESRDGMNK
+13 MNK
-25 GSRKNRV
+25 GSRKNRAV
-32 LLGLVV
+32 PGLIV

-46 YCWQLLSQQ
+46 YCWQSLSQQ
-55 QQAEDMSTAAEVV
+55 QQAHDLNDAAEVV
-68 LNRINSDTVYLL
+68 LNRINADTVYLL
-80 GREQANDT
+80 GREQANDS
-88 NVQQRLSQ
+88 NVQQRLNQ
-96 LSANLDSFVRMVR
+96 LSITLDGFVREVR
-109 SDPLL
+109 SDPELVQDD
-114 ISFPLSQTLLQDMDS
+114 LSQALLEDMDT
-129 YLMELAQ
+129 YLMALAR
-136 LHAMEMAIEYIQQPF
+136 LHAIEMAIEYLNAP
-151 QLQLHKVLA
+151 LQAQIKKVRGISPSDSALHRDLE
-160 LPQADDTLKNN
+160 
-171 LKELAQLGSFLQKSW
+171 ELAQLSSYLQRSW
-186 SKEEQEQL
+186 DKREQT
-194 TLLQQQLTTRYRD
+194 TLDQLQQQLQSRYGNLPEIAPLIRLSKEMS
-207 QPDVIALVQLSADL
+207 QQVI
-221 SRQVVAYH
+221 AYH
-229 TLRNRLIDMHVV
+229 TLRYQLIDMHVIES
-241 DTLVR
+241 LVR
-246 WKLDRLECA
+246 WKLDKLERA
-255 AKLMNRFY
+255 SSLMNRFY
-263 LMVLGGALICFG
+263 LMVLCGALICFA
-275 LVAYT
+275 LVAFT

-292 HQTGLLAQ
+292 RQTGLLAQ

-399 IICKSSDV
+399 VIRKSPEV

-435 GEVEVS
+435 GEVEVC
-441 ISLAS
+441 IELANP
-446 AHPMR
+446 HPMR
-451 IRFSIRDTGIGIAED
+451 IRFSVRDTGIGIAEE
-466 KQAHLFQA
+466 KQTQLFQA
-474 FTQIDASNTRKYG
+474 FTQLEAGNTRKYG

-503 GGRISV
+503 GGRITV
-509 QSKPGVGSLFQFDI
+509 ESKPGVGSLFKFDI
-523 PMTQAVYG
+523 PMAQAVYG
-531 VAGRKVFFEHQPL
+531 VAGRKVFFENQPL

-550 NELVLDLAK
+550 NELVLDLAR
-559 DILTRAGVRVLA
+559 DILTRAGVRVLP
-571 VNSLSRARQVLRE
+571 VNSLSRARQLLRE
-584 EGQSLKLAILDWRMG
+584 EGPNLRLAILDWRMG

-623 ISAWSRDGLHGK
+623 ISAWAREGLHAR
-635 MESIGLTHFLPK
+635 MDSMGLTHFLPK
-647 PMTENSLLA
+647 PMTENALLA
-656 KVDELLNGSSYEHH
+656 KVDELLNGSSYELN
-670 LRQAE
+670 LRKAE

-713 AVVTVVNNGREAVER
+713 AVVCVVSNGREAVER

-808 PQELEQSGMLEVK
+808 PQGVEQAGIMEVK
-821 PPDMM
+821 PPDLI
-826 GVLDL
+826 GILDL

-858 DLWEIRSALRRQQPD
+858 DLWEIRSALRRQQPE
-873 VACKLLHTLKGVSA
+873 VASKLLHTLKGVSA

-893 LQVVAGELEWRLRQN
+893 LQLVAGELEWRLRQN
-908 EVLSEADLEQ
+908 EVLSETDLEQ

-942 TYNPYA
+942 SYNPYSS
-948 TGDDRPSQ
+948 GDDRMSQ

>member
-1 MLPGF
+1 
-6 ITLQDNS
+6 
-13 ATTVESRDGMNK
+13 MNK
-25 GSRKNRV
+25 GSRKNRAV
-32 LLGLVV
+32 PGLIV

-46 YCWQLLSQQ
+46 YCWQSLSQQ
-55 QQAEDMSTAAEVV
+55 QQAHDLNDAAEVV
-68 LNRINSDTVYLL
+68 LNRINADTVYLL
-80 GREQANDT
+80 GREQANDS
-88 NVQQRLSQ
+88 NVQQRLNQ
-96 LSANLDSFVRMVR
+96 LSITLDGFVREVR
-109 SDPLL
+109 SDPELVQDD
-114 ISFPLSQTLLQDMDS
+114 LSQTLLEDMDN
-129 YLMELAQ
+129 YLMALAR
-136 LHAMEMAIEYIQQPF
+136 LHAIEMAIEYLNAP
-151 QLQLHKVLA
+151 LQAQIKKVRGMSPSDSALHRDLE
-160 LPQADDTLKNN
+160 
-171 LKELAQLGSFLQKSW
+171 ELAQLSNYLQRSW
-186 SKEEQEQL
+186 DKREQT
-194 TLLQQQLTTRYRD
+194 TLDQLQQQLQSRYGNLPEIATLIRLS
-207 QPDVIALVQLSADL
+207 QEMSQQVI
-221 SRQVVAYH
+221 AYH
-229 TLRNRLIDMHVV
+229 TLRYQLIDMHVIES
-241 DTLVR
+241 LVR
-246 WKLDRLECA
+246 WKLDKLERA
-255 AKLMNRFY
+255 SSLMNRFY
-263 LMVLGGALICFG
+263 LMVLCGALICFA
-275 LVAYT
+275 LVAFT

-292 HQTGLLAQ
+292 RQTGLLAQ

-399 IICKSSDV
+399 VIRKSPEV

-435 GEVEVS
+435 GEVEVC
-441 ISLAS
+441 IELANP
-446 AHPMR
+446 HPMR
-451 IRFSIRDTGIGIAED
+451 IRFSVRDTGIGIAEE
-466 KQAHLFQA
+466 KQTQLFQA
-474 FTQIDASNTRKYG
+474 FTQLEAGNTRKYG

-503 GGRISV
+503 GGRITV
-509 QSKPGVGSLFQFDI
+509 ESKPGVGSLFKFDI
-523 PMTQAVYG
+523 PIAQAVYG
-531 VAGRKVFFEHQPL
+531 VAGRKVFFENQPL
-544 VMVMDD
+544 VMVMVMDD
-550 NELVLDLAK
+550 NELVLDLAR
-559 DILTRAGVRVLA
+559 DILTRAGVRVLP
-571 VNSLSRARQVLRE
+571 VNSLSRARQLLRE
-584 EGQSLKLAILDWRMG
+584 EGPNLRLAILDWRMG

-623 ISAWSRDGLHGK
+623 ISAWAREGLHAR
-635 MESIGLTHFLPK
+635 MDSMGLTHFLPK
-647 PMTENSLLA
+647 PMTENALLA
-656 KVDELLNGSSYEHH
+656 KVDELLNGSSYELN
-670 LRQAE
+670 LRKAE

-713 AVVTVVNNGREAVER
+713 AVVCVVSNGREAVER

-808 PQELEQSGMLEVK
+808 PQGVEQAGIMEVK
-821 PPDMM
+821 PPDMI
-826 GVLDL
+826 GILDL

-858 DLWEIRSALRRQQPD
+858 DLWEIRSALRRQQPE
-873 VACKLLHTLKGVSA
+873 VASKLLHTLKGVSA

-893 LQVVAGELEWRLRQN
+893 LQLVAGELEWRLRQN
-908 EVLSEADLEQ
+908 EVLSETDLEQ

-942 TYNPYA
+942 SYNPYSS
-948 TGDDRPSQ
+948 GDDRMSQ

>member
-1 MLPGF
+1 
-6 ITLQDNS
+6 
-13 ATTVESRDGMNK
+13 MNK

-32 LLGLVV
+32 VPGLIV

-46 YCWQLLSQQ
+46 YCWQSLSQQ
-55 QQAEDMSTAAEVV
+55 QQAHNLNEAAEVM
-68 LNRINSDTVYLL
+68 LNRINADTVYLL
-80 GREQANDT
+80 GREQANDS
-88 NVQQRLSQ
+88 NVQQRLNQ
-96 LSANLDSFVRMVR
+96 LSITLDGFVREVR
-109 SDPLL
+109 SDPELVQED
-114 ISFPLSQTLLQDMDS
+114 LSQTLLEDMDA
-129 YLMELAQ
+129 YLMALAR
-136 LHAMEMAIEYIQQPF
+136 LHAIEMAIEYLNAP
-151 QLQLHKVLA
+151 LQVQIKKVRGISPSDSALHRDLE
-160 LPQADDTLKNN
+160 
-171 LKELAQLGSFLQKSW
+171 ELAQLSNYLQRSW
-186 SKEEQEQL
+186 DKREQT
-194 TLLQQQLTTRYRD
+194 TLDQLQQQLQSRYGNL
-207 QPDVIALVQLSADL
+207 PEIATLIRLSKEM
-221 SRQVVAYH
+221 SQQVMAYH
-229 TLRNRLIDMHVV
+229 TLRYQLIDMHVIES
-241 DTLVR
+241 LVR
-246 WKLDRLECA
+246 WKLDKLERA
-255 AKLMNRFY
+255 SSLMNRFY
-263 LMVLGGALICFG
+263 LMVLCGALICFA
-275 LVAYT
+275 LVAFT

-292 HQTGLLAQ
+292 RQTGLLAQ

-399 IICKSSDV
+399 VIRKSPEV

-435 GEVEVS
+435 GEVEVC
-441 ISLAS
+441 IELANP
-446 AHPMR
+446 HPMR
-451 IRFSIRDTGIGIAED
+451 IRFSVRDTGIGIAEE
-466 KQAHLFQA
+466 KQTQLFQA
-474 FTQIDASNTRKYG
+474 FTQLEAGNTRKYG

-503 GGRISV
+503 GGRITV
-509 QSKPGVGSLFQFDI
+509 ESKPGVGSLFKFDI
-523 PMTQAVYG
+523 PMAQAVYG
-531 VAGRKVFFEHQPL
+531 VAGRKVFFENQPL

-550 NELVLDLAK
+550 NELVLDLAR
-559 DILTRAGVRVLA
+559 DILTRAGVRVLP
-571 VNSLSRARQVLRE
+571 VNSLSRARQLLRE
-584 EGQSLKLAILDWRMG
+584 EGPNLRLAILDWRMG

-623 ISAWSRDGLHGK
+623 ISAWAREGLHAR
-635 MESIGLTHFLPK
+635 MDSMGLTHFLPK
-647 PMTENSLLA
+647 PMTENALLA
-656 KVDELLNGSSYEHH
+656 KVDELLNGSSYELN
-670 LRQAE
+670 LRKAE

-713 AVVTVVNNGREAVER
+713 AVVCVVSNGREAVER

-808 PQELEQSGMLEVK
+808 PQGVEQAGIMEVK
-821 PPDMM
+821 PPDMI
-826 GVLDL
+826 GILDL

-858 DLWEIRSALRRQQPD
+858 DLWEIRSALRRQQPE
-873 VACKLLHTLKGVSA
+873 VASKLLHTLKGVSA

-893 LQVVAGELEWRLRQN
+893 LQLVAGELEWRLRQN
-908 EVLSEADLEQ
+908 EVLSETDLEQ

-942 TYNPYA
+942 SYNPYSS
-948 TGDDRPSQ
+948 GDDRMSQ

>member
-1 MLPGF
+1 
-6 ITLQDNS
+6 
-13 ATTVESRDGMNK
+13 MNK
-25 GSRKNRV
+25 GSRKNRAV
-32 LLGLVV
+32 PGLIV

-46 YCWQLLSQQ
+46 YCWQSLSQQ
-55 QQAEDMSTAAEVV
+55 QQAHNLNEAAEVV
-68 LNRINSDTVYLL
+68 LNRINADTVYLL
-80 GREQANDT
+80 GREQANDS
-88 NVQQRLSQ
+88 NVQQRLNQ
-96 LSANLDSFVRMVR
+96 LSITLDGFVREVR
-109 SDPLL
+109 SDPELVQEE
-114 ISFPLSQTLLQDMDS
+114 LSQVLLEDMDT
-129 YLMELAQ
+129 YLMALAK
-136 LHAMEMAIEYIQQPF
+136 LHAIEMAIEYLNAP
-151 QLQLHKVLA
+151 LQAQIKKVRGISPSDSALHRDLE
-160 LPQADDTLKNN
+160 
-171 LKELAQLGSFLQKSW
+171 ELAQLSSYLQRSW
-186 SKEEQEQL
+186 DKREQTALNQ
-194 TLLQQQLTTRYRD
+194 LQQQLQSRYGD
-207 QPDVIALVQLSADL
+207 LPDIATLIRL
-221 SRQVVAYH
+221 SREVSQQVMAYH
-229 TLRNRLIDMHVV
+229 TLRYQLIDMHVIES
-241 DTLVR
+241 LVR
-246 WKLDRLECA
+246 WKLDKLERA
-255 AKLMNRFY
+255 SSLMNRFY
-263 LMVLGGALICFG
+263 LMVLCGALICFA
-275 LVAYT
+275 LVAFT

-292 HQTGLLAQ
+292 RQTGLLAQ

-399 IICKSSDV
+399 VIRKSPEV

-435 GEVEVS
+435 GEVEVC
-441 ISLAS
+441 IELANP
-446 AHPMR
+446 HPMR
-451 IRFSIRDTGIGIAED
+451 IRFSVRDTGIGIAEE
-466 KQAHLFQA
+466 KQTQLFQA
-474 FTQIDASNTRKYG
+474 FTQLEAGNTRKYG

-503 GGRISV
+503 GGRITV
-509 QSKPGVGSLFQFDI
+509 ESKPGVGSLFKFDI
-523 PMTQAVYG
+523 PMAQAVYG
-531 VAGRKVFFEHQPL
+531 VAGRKVFFENQPL

-550 NELVLDLAK
+550 NELVLDLAR
-559 DILTRAGVRVLA
+559 DILTRAGVRVLP
-571 VNSLSRARQVLRE
+571 VNSLSRARQLLRE
-584 EGQSLKLAILDWRMG
+584 EGPNLRLAILDWRMG

-623 ISAWSRDGLHGK
+623 ISAWAREGLHAR
-635 MESIGLTHFLPK
+635 MDSMGLTHFLPK
-647 PMTENSLLA
+647 PMTENALLA
-656 KVDELLNGSSYEHH
+656 KVDELLNGSSYELN
-670 LRQAE
+670 LRKAE

-713 AVVTVVNNGREAVER
+713 AVVCVVSNGREAVER

-808 PQELEQSGMLEVK
+808 PQGVEQAGIMEVK
-821 PPDMM
+821 PPDMI
-826 GVLDL
+826 GILDL

-858 DLWEIRSALRRQQPD
+858 DLWEIRSALRRQQPE
-873 VACKLLHTLKGVSA
+873 VASKLLHTLKGVSA

-893 LQVVAGELEWRLRQN
+893 LQLVAGELEWRLRQN
-908 EVLSEADLEQ
+908 EVLSETDLEQ

-942 TYNPYA
+942 SYNPYSS
-948 TGDDRPSQ
+948 GDDRMSQ

>member
-1 MLPGF
+1 
-6 ITLQDNS
+6 
-13 ATTVESRDGMNK
+13 MNK
-25 GSRKNRV
+25 GSRKNRAV
-32 LLGLVV
+32 PGLIV

-46 YCWQLLSQQ
+46 YCWQSLSQQ
-55 QQAEDMSTAAEVV
+55 QQAHNLNEAAEVV
-68 LNRINSDTVYLL
+68 LNRINADTLYLL
-80 GREQANDT
+80 GREQANDS
-88 NVQQRLSQ
+88 NVQQRLNQ
-96 LSANLDSFVRMVR
+96 LSITLDGFVREVR
-109 SDPLL
+109 SDPELVQDD
-114 ISFPLSQTLLQDMDS
+114 LSQALLDDMDN
-129 YLMELAQ
+129 YLMALAR
-136 LHAMEMAIEYIQQPF
+136 LHAIEMAIEYLNAP
-151 QLQLHKVLA
+151 LQAQIKKVRGISPSDSALHRDLE
-160 LPQADDTLKNN
+160 
-171 LKELAQLGSFLQKSW
+171 ELAQLSNYLQRSW
-186 SKEEQEQL
+186 DKREQT
-194 TLLQQQLTTRYRD
+194 TLDQLQQQLQSRYGNLPEIATLIRLSKEMS
-207 QPDVIALVQLSADL
+207 QQVI
-221 SRQVVAYH
+221 AYH
-229 TLRNRLIDMHVV
+229 TLRYQLIDMHVIES
-241 DTLVR
+241 LVR
-246 WKLDRLECA
+246 WKLDKLERA
-255 AKLMNRFY
+255 SSLMNRFY
-263 LMVLGGALICFG
+263 LMVLCGALICFA
-275 LVAYT
+275 LVAFT

-292 HQTGLLAQ
+292 RQTGLLAQ

-399 IICKSSDV
+399 VIRKSPEV

-435 GEVEVS
+435 GEVEVC
-441 ISLAS
+441 IELANP
-446 AHPMR
+446 HPMR
-451 IRFSIRDTGIGIAED
+451 IRFSVRDTGIGIAEE
-466 KQAHLFQA
+466 KQTQLFQA
-474 FTQIDASNTRKYG
+474 FTQLEAGNTRKYG

-503 GGRISV
+503 GGRITV
-509 QSKPGVGSLFQFDI
+509 ESKPGVGSLFKFDI
-523 PMTQAVYG
+523 LMAQAVYG
-531 VAGRKVFFEHQPL
+531 VAGRKVFFENQPL

-550 NELVLDLAK
+550 NELVLDLAR
-559 DILTRAGVRVLA
+559 DILTRAGVRVLP
-571 VNSLSRARQVLRE
+571 VNSLSRARQLLRE
-584 EGQSLKLAILDWRMG
+584 EGPNLRLAILDWRMG

-623 ISAWSRDGLHGK
+623 ISAWAREGLHAR
-635 MESIGLTHFLPK
+635 MDSMGLTHFLPK
-647 PMTENSLLA
+647 PMTENALLA
-656 KVDELLNGSSYEHH
+656 KVDELLNGSSYELN
-670 LRQAE
+670 LRKAE

-713 AVVTVVNNGREAVER
+713 AVVCVVSNGREAVER

-808 PQELEQSGMLEVK
+808 PQGVEQAGIMEVK
-821 PPDMM
+821 PPDMI
-826 GVLDL
+826 GILDL

-858 DLWEIRSALRRQQPD
+858 DLWEIRSALRRQQPE
-873 VACKLLHTLKGVSA
+873 VASKLLHTLKGVSA
-887 NISAAR
+887 NISASR
-893 LQVVAGELEWRLRQN
+893 LQLVAGELEWRLRQN
-908 EVLSEADLEQ
+908 EVLSETDLEQ

-942 TYNPYA
+942 SYNPYSS
-948 TGDDRPSQ
+948 GDDRMSQ

>member
-1 MLPGF
+1 
-6 ITLQDNS
+6 
-13 ATTVESRDGMNK
+13 MNK
-25 GSRKNRV
+25 GSRKNRAV
-32 LLGLVV
+32 PGLIV

-46 YCWQLLSQQ
+46 YCWQSLSQQ
-55 QQAEDMSTAAEVV
+55 QQAHDLNDAAEVV
-68 LNRINSDTVYLL
+68 LNRINADTVYLL
-80 GREQANDT
+80 GREQANDS
-88 NVQQRLSQ
+88 NVQQRLNQ
-96 LSANLDSFVRMVR
+96 LSITLDGFVREVR
-109 SDPLL
+109 SDPEMVQDD
-114 ISFPLSQTLLQDMDS
+114 LSQALLEDMDT
-129 YLMELAQ
+129 YLMALAR
-136 LHAMEMAIEYIQQPF
+136 LHAIEMAIEYLNAP
-151 QLQLHKVLA
+151 LQAQIKKVRGISPSDSALHRDLE
-160 LPQADDTLKNN
+160 
-171 LKELAQLGSFLQKSW
+171 ELAQLSNYLQRSW
-186 SKEEQEQL
+186 DKREQT
-194 TLLQQQLTTRYRD
+194 TLDQLQQQLQSRYGD
-207 QPDVIALVQLSADL
+207 LPEIATLIRL
-221 SRQVVAYH
+221 SREVSQQVMAYH
-229 TLRNRLIDMHVV
+229 TLRYQLIDMHVIES
-241 DTLVR
+241 LVR
-246 WKLDRLECA
+246 WKLDKLERA
-255 AKLMNRFY
+255 SSLMNRFY
-263 LMVLGGALICFG
+263 LMVLCGALICFA
-275 LVAYT
+275 LVAFT

-292 HQTGLLAQ
+292 RQTGLLAQ

-399 IICKSSDV
+399 VIRKSPEV

-435 GEVEVS
+435 GEVEVC
-441 ISLAS
+441 IELANP
-446 AHPMR
+446 HPMR
-451 IRFSIRDTGIGIAED
+451 IRFSVRDTGIGIAEE
-466 KQAHLFQA
+466 KQTQLFQA
-474 FTQIDASNTRKYG
+474 FTQLEAGNTRKYG

-503 GGRISV
+503 GGRITV
-509 QSKPGVGSLFQFDI
+509 ESKPGVGSLFKFDI
-523 PMTQAVYG
+523 PMAQAVYG
-531 VAGRKVFFEHQPL
+531 VAGRKVFFENQPL

-550 NELVLDLAK
+550 NELVLDLAR
-559 DILTRAGVRVLA
+559 DILTRAGVRVLP
-571 VNSLSRARQVLRE
+571 VNSLSRARQLLRE
-584 EGQSLKLAILDWRMG
+584 EGPNLRLAILDWRMG

-623 ISAWSRDGLHGK
+623 ISAWAREGLHAR
-635 MESIGLTHFLPK
+635 MDSMGLTHFLPK
-647 PMTENSLLA
+647 PMTENALLA
-656 KVDELLNGSSYEHH
+656 KVDELLNGSSYELN
-670 LRQAE
+670 LRKAE

-713 AVVTVVNNGREAVER
+713 AVVCVVSNGREAVER

-808 PQELEQSGMLEVK
+808 PQGVEQAGIMEVK
-821 PPDMM
+821 PPDMI
-826 GVLDL
+826 GILDL

-858 DLWEIRSALRRQQPD
+858 DLWEIRSALRRQQPE
-873 VACKLLHTLKGVSA
+873 VASKLLHTLKGVSA

-893 LQVVAGELEWRLRQN
+893 LQLVAGELEWRLRQN
-908 EVLSEADLEQ
+908 EVLSETDLEQ

-942 TYNPYA
+942 SYNPYSS
-948 TGDDRPSQ
+948 GDDRMSQ

>member
-1 MLPGF
+1 MK
-6 ITLQDNS
+6 
-13 ATTVESRDGMNK
+13 K

-32 LLGLVV
+32 V
-38 ALLLAFSG
+38 AVLITVLLLAFSG

-55 QQAEDMSTAAEVV
+55 QQVKELNSTAEVV
-68 LNRINSDTVYLL
+68 LNRINADTVYLL
-80 GREQANDT
+80 GREQANDS
-88 NVQQRLSQ
+88 NIQQRLGQ
-96 LSANLDSFVRMVR
+96 LSIILDGFVRHIR
-109 SDPLL
+109 SDPAAEQD
-114 ISFPLSQTLLQDMDS
+114 PLSQALLADMDV
-129 YLMELAQ
+129 YLMELSK
-136 LHAMEMAIEYIQQPF
+136 LHAMEMAIEYLESP
-151 QLQLHKVLA
+151 LQAQAIKMREITQSDSA
-160 LPQADDTLKNN
+160 LQRDVA
-171 LKELAQLGSFLQKSW
+171 ELV
-186 SKEEQEQL
+186 QL
-194 TLLQQQLTTRYRD
+194 TNYLQRSWDKNEQQQLALLQQQLQSRYGSE
-207 QPDVIALVQLSADL
+207 PGVTALIRLSKDM
-221 SRQVVAYH
+221 SQQVVAYH
-229 TLRNRLIDMHVV
+229 TLRYRLIDMHVV
-241 DTLVR
+241 DSLIS
-246 WKLDRLECA
+246 WKTDKLERA
-255 AKLMNRFY
+255 SALMNRFY

-280 LWRRNQKLSELS
+280 LWRRNHKLSELS
-292 HQTGLLAQ
+292 RHTGLLAQ

-399 IICKSSDV
+399 IIRKSPEV

-441 ISLAS
+441 IQLVN

-451 IRFSIRDTGIGIAED
+451 VSFSVRDTGIGIAEE
-466 KQAHLFQA
+466 KQTQLFQA
-474 FTQIDASNTRKYG
+474 FTQLEAGNTRKYG

-503 GGRISV
+503 GGKITV
-509 QSKPGVGSLFQFDI
+509 QSKSGVGSRFQFDI
-523 PMTQAVYG
+523 PMATAAYG
-531 VAGRKVFFEHQPL
+531 VSGHRVFFEHQPL

-550 NELVLDLAK
+550 NELVLDLAR
-559 DILTRAGVRVLA
+559 DILTRAGVRVLS
-571 VNSLSRARQVLRE
+571 VNSLSRARQVLWE
-584 EGQSLKLAILDWRMG
+584 EGQNLRLAILDWRMG

-611 QHSQWRRIPILM
+611 QHSLWRQIPILM
-623 ISAWSRDGLHGK
+623 ISAWAREGLHAR
-635 MESIGLTHFLPK
+635 MDSMGLTHFLSK
-647 PMTENSLLA
+647 PMTENGLLA
-656 KVDELLNGSSYEHH
+656 KVDEVLNGSSYDQH
-670 LRQAE
+670 LRKAE
-675 AQGDQQH
+675 VQGDQQH

-702 QLIIEY
+702 QLIMEY

-713 AVVTVVNNGREAVER
+713 AKVCVVSNGREAVER

-775 GDKERCLGVG
+775 GDKDRCLGVG
-785 MNGYVTKPVSKLD
+785 MNGYVTKPVSKLE

-808 PQELEQSGMLEVK
+808 PQDFARTGLVEVR
-821 PPDMM
+821 PPDQMDI
-826 GVLDL
+826 LDL
-831 QDALKRLEQ
+831 QEALKRLEQ

-858 DLWEIRSALRRQQPD
+858 DLWEIRSALRSQQPE
-873 VACKLLHTLKGVSA
+873 VASKLLHTLKGVSA
-887 NISAAR
+887 NISAVR
-893 LQVVAGELEWRLRQN
+893 LQMVSGDLEWRLRQKEVLN
-908 EVLSEADLEQ
+908 EVDLEQ
-918 LQQVFSQTR
+918 LQYVFGQTR
-927 EEVSHFLLTGEQHEN
+927 EEVSHFLLTGEQHDN
-942 TYNPYA
+942 SHNPYSS
-948 TGDDRPSQ
+948 GDDHMSQ

>member
-1 MLPGF
+1 
-6 ITLQDNS
+6 
-13 ATTVESRDGMNK
+13 MNK
-25 GSRKNRV
+25 GSRKNRAV
-32 LLGLVV
+32 PGLIV

-46 YCWQLLSQQ
+46 YCWQSLSQQ
-55 QQAEDMSTAAEVV
+55 QQAHDLNDAAEVV
-68 LNRINSDTVYLL
+68 LNRINADTVYLL
-80 GREQANDT
+80 GREQANDS
-88 NVQQRLSQ
+88 NVQQRLNQ
-96 LSANLDSFVRMVR
+96 LSITLDGFVREVR
-109 SDPLL
+109 SDPELVQEE
-114 ISFPLSQTLLQDMDS
+114 LSQVLLEDMDT
-129 YLMELAQ
+129 YLMALAK
-136 LHAMEMAIEYIQQPF
+136 LHAIEMAIEYLNAP
-151 QLQLHKVLA
+151 LQAQIKKVRGISPSDSALHRDLE
-160 LPQADDTLKNN
+160 
-171 LKELAQLGSFLQKSW
+171 ELAQLSSYLQRSW
-186 SKEEQEQL
+186 DKREQTALNQ
-194 TLLQQQLTTRYRD
+194 LQQQLQSRYGD
-207 QPDVIALVQLSADL
+207 LPEIATLIRL
-221 SRQVVAYH
+221 SREVSQQVMAYH
-229 TLRNRLIDMHVV
+229 TLRYQLIDMHVIES
-241 DTLVR
+241 LVR
-246 WKLDRLECA
+246 WKLDKLERA
-255 AKLMNRFY
+255 SSLMNRFY
-263 LMVLGGALICFG
+263 LMVLCGALICFA
-275 LVAYT
+275 LVAFT

-292 HQTGLLAQ
+292 RQTGLLAQ

-399 IICKSSDV
+399 VIRKSPEV

-435 GEVEVS
+435 GEVEVC
-441 ISLAS
+441 IELANP
-446 AHPMR
+446 HPMR
-451 IRFSIRDTGIGIAED
+451 IRFSVRDTGIGIAEE
-466 KQAHLFQA
+466 KQTQLFQA
-474 FTQIDASNTRKYG
+474 FTQLEAGNTRKYG

-503 GGRISV
+503 GGRITV
-509 QSKPGVGSLFQFDI
+509 ESKPGVGSLFKFDI
-523 PMTQAVYG
+523 PMAQAVYG
-531 VAGRKVFFEHQPL
+531 VAGRKVFFENQPL

-550 NELVLDLAK
+550 NELVLDLAR
-559 DILTRAGVRVLA
+559 DILTRAGVRVLP
-571 VNSLSRARQVLRE
+571 VNSLSRARQLLRE
-584 EGQSLKLAILDWRMG
+584 EGPNLRLAILDWRMG

-623 ISAWSRDGLHGK
+623 ISAWAREGLHAR
-635 MESIGLTHFLPK
+635 MDSMGLTHFLPK
-647 PMTENSLLA
+647 PMTENALLA
-656 KVDELLNGSSYEHH
+656 KVDELLNGSSYELN
-670 LRQAE
+670 LRKAE

-713 AVVTVVNNGREAVER
+713 AVVCVVSNGREAVER

-808 PQELEQSGMLEVK
+808 PQGVEQAGIMEVK
-821 PPDMM
+821 PPDMI
-826 GVLDL
+826 GILDL

-858 DLWEIRSALRRQQPD
+858 DLWEIRSALRRQQPE
-873 VACKLLHTLKGVSA
+873 VASKLLHTLKGVSA

-893 LQVVAGELEWRLRQN
+893 LQLVAGELEWRLRQN
-908 EVLSEADLEQ
+908 EVLSETDLEQ

-942 TYNPYA
+942 SYNPYSS
-948 TGDDRPSQ
+948 GDDRMSQ

>member
-1 MLPGF
+1 
-6 ITLQDNS
+6 
-13 ATTVESRDGMNK
+13 MNK
-25 GSRKNRV
+25 GSRKNRAV
-32 LLGLVV
+32 PGLIV

-46 YCWQLLSQQ
+46 YCWQSLSQQ
-55 QQAEDMSTAAEVV
+55 QQAHNLNEAAEVV
-68 LNRINSDTVYLL
+68 LNRINADTLYLL
-80 GREQANDT
+80 GREQANDS
-88 NVQQRLSQ
+88 NVQQRLNQ
-96 LSANLDSFVRMVR
+96 LSITLDGFVREVR
-109 SDPLL
+109 SDPELVQDD
-114 ISFPLSQTLLQDMDS
+114 LSQALLDDMDN
-129 YLMELAQ
+129 YLMALAR
-136 LHAMEMAIEYIQQPF
+136 LHAIEMAIEYLNAP
-151 QLQLHKVLA
+151 LQAQIKKVRGISPSNSALHRDLE
-160 LPQADDTLKNN
+160 
-171 LKELAQLGSFLQKSW
+171 ELAQLSNYLQRSW
-186 SKEEQEQL
+186 DKREQT
-194 TLLQQQLTTRYRD
+194 TLDQLQQQLQSRYGNLPEIATLIRLSKEMS
-207 QPDVIALVQLSADL
+207 QQVI
-221 SRQVVAYH
+221 AYH
-229 TLRNRLIDMHVV
+229 TLRYQLIDMHVIES
-241 DTLVR
+241 LVR
-246 WKLDRLECA
+246 WKLDKLERA
-255 AKLMNRFY
+255 SSLMNRFY
-263 LMVLGGALICFG
+263 LMVLCGALICFA
-275 LVAYT
+275 LVAFT

-292 HQTGLLAQ
+292 RQTGLLAQ

-399 IICKSSDV
+399 VIRKSPEV

-435 GEVEVS
+435 GEVEVC
-441 ISLAS
+441 IELANP
-446 AHPMR
+446 HPMR
-451 IRFSIRDTGIGIAED
+451 IRFSVRDTGIGIAEE
-466 KQAHLFQA
+466 KQTQLFQA
-474 FTQIDASNTRKYG
+474 FTQLEAGNTRKYG

-503 GGRISV
+503 GGRITV
-509 QSKPGVGSLFQFDI
+509 ESKPGVGSLFKFDI
-523 PMTQAVYG
+523 PMAQAVYG
-531 VAGRKVFFEHQPL
+531 VAGRKVFFENQPL

-550 NELVLDLAK
+550 NELVLDLAR
-559 DILTRAGVRVLA
+559 DILTRAGVRVLP
-571 VNSLSRARQVLRE
+571 VNSLSRARQLLRE
-584 EGQSLKLAILDWRMG
+584 EGPNLRLAILDWRMG

-623 ISAWSRDGLHGK
+623 ISAWAREGLHAR
-635 MESIGLTHFLPK
+635 MDSMGLTHFLPK
-647 PMTENSLLA
+647 PMTENALLA
-656 KVDELLNGSSYEHH
+656 KVDELLNGSSYELN
-670 LRQAE
+670 LRKAE

-713 AVVTVVNNGREAVER
+713 AVVCVVSNGREAVER

-808 PQELEQSGMLEVK
+808 PQGVEQAGIMEVK
-821 PPDMM
+821 PPDMI
-826 GVLDL
+826 GILDL

-858 DLWEIRSALRRQQPD
+858 DLWEIRSALRRQQPE
-873 VACKLLHTLKGVSA
+873 VASKLLHTLKGVSA

-893 LQVVAGELEWRLRQN
+893 LQLVAGELEWRLRQN
-908 EVLSEADLEQ
+908 EVLSESDLEQ

-942 TYNPYA
+942 SYNPYSS
-948 TGDDRPSQ
+948 GDDRMSQ

>member
-1 MLPGF
+1 
-6 ITLQDNS
+6 
-13 ATTVESRDGMNK
+13 MNK
-25 GSRKNRV
+25 GSRKNRAV
-32 LLGLVV
+32 PGLIV

-46 YCWQLLSQQ
+46 YCWQSLSQQ
-55 QQAEDMSTAAEVV
+55 QQAHDLNDAAEVV
-68 LNRINSDTVYLL
+68 LNRINADTVYLL
-80 GREQANDT
+80 GREQANDS
-88 NVQQRLSQ
+88 NVQQRLNQ
-96 LSANLDSFVRMVR
+96 LSITLDGFVREVR
-109 SDPLL
+109 SDPELVQEE
-114 ISFPLSQTLLQDMDS
+114 LSQVLLEDMDT
-129 YLMELAQ
+129 YLMALAK
-136 LHAMEMAIEYIQQPF
+136 LHAIEMAIEYLNAP
-151 QLQLHKVLA
+151 LQAQIKKVRGISPSDSALHRDLE
-160 LPQADDTLKNN
+160 
-171 LKELAQLGSFLQKSW
+171 ELAQLSSYLQRSW
-186 SKEEQEQL
+186 DKREQTALDQ
-194 TLLQQQLTTRYRD
+194 LQQQLQSRYGNL
-207 QPDVIALVQLSADL
+207 PEIATLIRL
-221 SRQVVAYH
+221 SREVSQQVMAYH
-229 TLRNRLIDMHVV
+229 TLRYQLIDMHVIES
-241 DTLVR
+241 LVR
-246 WKLDRLECA
+246 WKLDKLERA
-255 AKLMNRFY
+255 SSLMNRFY
-263 LMVLGGALICFG
+263 LMVLCGALICFA
-275 LVAYT
+275 LVAFT

-292 HQTGLLAQ
+292 RQTGLLAQ

-399 IICKSSDV
+399 VIRKSPEV

-435 GEVEVS
+435 GEVEVC
-441 ISLAS
+441 IELANP
-446 AHPMR
+446 HPMR
-451 IRFSIRDTGIGIAED
+451 IRFSVRDTGIGIAEE
-466 KQAHLFQA
+466 KQTQLFQA
-474 FTQIDASNTRKYG
+474 FTQLEAGNTRKYG

-503 GGRISV
+503 GGRITV
-509 QSKPGVGSLFQFDI
+509 ESKPGVGSLFKFDI
-523 PMTQAVYG
+523 PMAQAVYG
-531 VAGRKVFFEHQPL
+531 VAGRKVFFENQPL

-550 NELVLDLAK
+550 NELVLDLAR
-559 DILTRAGVRVLA
+559 DILTRAGVRVLP
-571 VNSLSRARQVLRE
+571 VNSLSRARQLLRE
-584 EGQSLKLAILDWRMG
+584 EGPNLRLAILDWRMG

-623 ISAWSRDGLHGK
+623 ISAWAREGLHAR
-635 MESIGLTHFLPK
+635 MDSMGLTHFLPK
-647 PMTENSLLA
+647 PMTENALLA
-656 KVDELLNGSSYEHH
+656 KVDELLNGSSYELN
-670 LRQAE
+670 LRKAE

-713 AVVTVVNNGREAVER
+713 AVVCVVSNGREAVER

-808 PQELEQSGMLEVK
+808 PQGVEQAGIMEVK
-821 PPDMM
+821 PPDMI
-826 GVLDL
+826 GILDL

-858 DLWEIRSALRRQQPD
+858 DLWEIRSALRRQQPE
-873 VACKLLHTLKGVSA
+873 VASKLLHTLKGVSA

-893 LQVVAGELEWRLRQN
+893 LQLVAGELEWRLRQN
-908 EVLSEADLEQ
+908 EVLSETDLEQ

-942 TYNPYA
+942 SYNPYSS
-948 TGDDRPSQ
+948 GDDRMSQ